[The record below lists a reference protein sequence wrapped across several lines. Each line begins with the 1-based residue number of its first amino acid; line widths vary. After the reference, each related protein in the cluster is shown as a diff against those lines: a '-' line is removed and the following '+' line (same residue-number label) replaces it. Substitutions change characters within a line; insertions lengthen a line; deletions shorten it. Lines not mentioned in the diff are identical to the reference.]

1 MTHRFRFTCTRLLPA
16 CALAALLVG
25 PPGFAPSANAA
36 DVTYPGSN
44 LDKGPLWNIDNSL
57 FPAGSLS
64 DNVVTINSGNVGG
77 DVYGNDVDAAFSPVS
92 NNTVILS
99 GGSVGGDILGGA
111 NNGAVTDN
119 NVSISGFGSVLG
131 SVYGGYGAA
140 EGTVNGNDVSISDS
154 GSVTGNVL
162 GGYSRSV
169 NSHVIGNTVTIS
181 GGTVRDIY
189 GGQSGKGNALNN
201 RVTLD
206 GAASQTNVIYGGR
219 VEQGTARE
227 NAVVMKNGS
236 VTLGIFGGIATADGG
251 QAQDNHVTM
260 SGGSV
265 GEHLIGGY
273 VQNGSGAA
281 TGNSVIFNGGSV
293 TENVYGGRS
302 VNGPA
307 QNNSV
312 TMTNGSANWLLG
324 GYSNSGDASGNR
336 VEVSGGTLS
345 GGVNGGE
352 TTSGNA
358 TGNSVDFSNVT
369 ATYVQGGY
377 SGSGSAT
384 GNSLALHS
392 GTVQNNAFGG
402 YVDSGSGEA
411 SDNSVT
417 FNGGSVTNNIYGG
430 MSAAG
435 LAQNNSVTMTNGSAK
450 WLLGGYSANG
460 NVIGNSVTFNGGS
473 VTNNIYGGMSAA
485 GLAQNNSVTMT
496 NGSAKWLLGGYSANG
511 NVIGNSVNVS
521 GGTLTG
527 VSGGESNSGS
537 ATGNIVSI
545 SSGTVQSNV
554 NGGFVAS
561 GSGKAT
567 GNIVNISGN
576 ADLSTATVA
585 GGISSSDAFTGNTLN
600 KNSDAAVHIARNF
613 ASVNFGYSGN
623 ANIGELDSTPT
634 GSALSGV
641 TVNTNANNV
650 SFDGVI
656 SGSGPI
662 TKTGAGT
669 LILSG
674 TNTYSGGTTIS
685 AGTLSIGSDTNIGSG
700 TNTIGNKGTLLLSGN
715 GTYTNDWT
723 LSGAGSAIATDNNN
737 TLSGVLSGNG
747 GLTKTG
753 AGTLTL
759 TGNNTYAGGTA
770 INDGTLKGNIASG
783 TDLSIAASAIYDGD
797 NKARSVGGLNGGGKI
812 LNTDGL
818 TVQSGDFAG
827 IIDNSNTSLLKNGA
841 GTLTLTGNNA
851 YTGSTTISEGT
862 LKGNI
867 ASGTDLS
874 IAASAIYD
882 GDNKARSVG
891 GLNGGG
897 KILNTSGLTV
907 QSGTFGGV
915 IDNSNTSLIKTG
927 AGTLTLTGNNAYTG
941 GTTISEGTLKGNIA
955 SGTDLSIAASATYDG
970 DNKARSVGDLNGGGN
985 IFNTDG
991 LTVQSGTFDGV
1002 IDNSNTSLTKTG
1014 AGTLTLT
1021 GNNAYTG
1028 STTIS
1033 EGTLKGN
1040 IASGTDLSIAASATY
1055 DGANKARSVGGLNGG
1070 GKILNTDG
1078 LTVQSGTFGGVIGNS
1093 NTSLI
1098 KTGAGTLTLTGTN
1111 AYTGSTT
1118 ISEGTL
1124 KGNIASGTD
1133 LSIADSATYDGDNKA
1148 RSVGGL
1154 NGAGNILNT
1163 DGLTVQSGDFAGS
1176 IDNSNSGLTKTG
1188 AGTLTLSGTNTYT
1201 GMTTV
1206 RSGTLA
1212 LGSDLTSN
1220 QLTLYGGTVF
1230 DRGSHNHSLDNGIL
1244 SVNGANGQSAMYK
1257 GDLSARNATLNFIS
1271 PVHPTQPL
1279 LRVTGDADVSGSAC
1293 NVGLAGGTSL
1303 ASGSTL
1309 TLLEVDPD
1317 KTLTANNLQRGNGI
1331 VQIGSTVAHDI
1342 TADVN
1347 LDPTTRRLNAVTAQ
1361 VSPGRATDQSK
1372 ALSEGF
1378 LGGLALNLQGADLV
1392 AGRGMD
1398 SAVRASSGTD
1408 DAERHGFAGFGAL
1421 SGGSLRYNTG
1431 SHLDMN
1437 SLSLLTGLAWGIDLA
1452 PGRLTLGAFF
1462 EYGNGSYDTHNS
1474 FTNAASVDGDGNAYY
1489 LGGGILARM
1498 DFVNIGPGRF
1508 YAEASGRAGKTH
1520 NEYDSSDLRDAAGRK
1535 ADYDSS
1541 SPYYGLH
1548 FGTGYVW
1555 NINDAATLD
1564 LYGKYFWTRQQGDSV
1579 GLSTGEHLSFDDI
1592 NSSRL
1597 RFGGRFAYILNEHV
1611 APYIGA
1617 AWEHEFDGKARAKT
1631 NGFDIDAPNLRGNT
1645 GIGELGLSL
1654 TPSADLPLT
1663 IDLGVQ
1669 GYTGKHEGVTGSL
1682 MVKWEF

>member
-44 LDKGPLWNIDNSL
+44 LDKGPLWNIGNSL

-140 EGTVNGNDVSISDS
+140 EGTVNGNDVSIFDS

-169 NSHVIGNTVTIS
+169 NSHVIENTVTIS

-201 RVTLD
+201 SVTLD
-206 GAASQTNVIYGGR
+206 GAVSQANVIYGGR

-324 GYSNSGDASGNR
+324 GYSDSGDVSGNS
-336 VEVSGGTLS
+336 VNVSGGTLS

-460 NVIGNSVTFNGGS
+460 NVIGNSV
-473 VTNNIYGGMSAA
+473 NI
-485 GLAQNNSVTMT
+485 
-496 NGSAKWLLGGYSANG
+496 
-511 NVIGNSVNVS
+511 S

-656 SGSGPI
+656 SGSGSI

-753 AGTLTL
+753 TGTLTL
-759 TGNNTYAGGTA
+759 TGNNAYTGSTT
-770 INDGTLKGNIASG
+770 ISDGTLKGNIASG
-783 TDLSIAASAIYDGD
+783 TDLSIADSAIYDGD
-797 NKARSVGGLNGGGKI
+797 NKARSVGGLNGAGKI
-812 LNTDGL
+812 LNTNGL

-874 IAASAIYD
+874 IVDNATYD

-897 KILNTSGLTV
+897 N
-907 QSGTFGGV
+907 
-915 IDNSNTSLIKTG
+915 
-927 AGTLTLTGNNAYTG
+927 
-941 GTTISEGTLKGNIA
+941 
-955 SGTDLSIAASATYDG
+955 
-970 DNKARSVGDLNGGGN
+970 
-985 IFNTDG
+985 
-991 LTVQSGTFDGV
+991 
-1002 IDNSNTSLTKTG
+1002 
-1014 AGTLTLT
+1014 
-1021 GNNAYTG
+1021 
-1028 STTIS
+1028 
-1033 EGTLKGN
+1033 
-1040 IASGTDLSIAASATY
+1040 
-1055 DGANKARSVGGLNGG
+1055 
-1070 GKILNTDG
+1070 ILNTDG

-1669 GYTGKHEGVTGSL
+1669 GSTGKHEGVTGSL

>member
-44 LDKGPLWNIDNSL
+44 LDKGPLWNIGNSL

-64 DNVVTINSGNVGG
+64 DNKVTINSGNVSG

-111 NNGAVTDN
+111 NNGAVTGN
-119 NVSISGFGSVLG
+119 KVSISGFGSVLG

-140 EGTVNGNDVSISDS
+140 EGTVNGNDVSIFDS

-201 RVTLD
+201 SVTLD
-206 GAASQTNVIYGGR
+206 GAASQANVIYGGR

-260 SGGSV
+260 SGGAV

-273 VQNGSGAA
+273 VQNGNGAA

-324 GYSNSGDASGNR
+324 GYSDSGDVSGNS
-336 VEVSGGTLS
+336 VNVSGGTLS

-435 LAQNNSVTMTNGSAK
+435 LVQSNNVTMTNGSAK

-460 NVIGNSVTFNGGS
+460 NVIGNS
-473 VTNNIYGGMSAA
+473 I
-485 GLAQNNSVTMT
+485 
-496 NGSAKWLLGGYSANG
+496 
-511 NVIGNSVNVS
+511 NVS

-545 SSGTVQSNV
+545 SGGTVQSNV

-656 SGSGPI
+656 SGSGSI
-662 TKTGAGT
+662 TKAGAGT

-874 IAASAIYD
+874 IAAS
-882 GDNKARSVG
+882 
-891 GLNGGG
+891 
-897 KILNTSGLTV
+897 T
-907 QSGTFGGV
+907 
-915 IDNSNTSLIKTG
+915 
-927 AGTLTLTGNNAYTG
+927 
-941 GTTISEGTLKGNIA
+941 
-955 SGTDLSIAASATYDG
+955 TYDG
-970 DNKARSVGDLNGGGN
+970 DNKARSVGDLNGG
-985 IFNTDG
+985 
-991 LTVQSGTFDGV
+991 
-1002 IDNSNTSLTKTG
+1002 
-1014 AGTLTLT
+1014 
-1021 GNNAYTG
+1021 
-1028 STTIS
+1028 
-1033 EGTLKGN
+1033 
-1040 IASGTDLSIAASATY
+1040 
-1055 DGANKARSVGGLNGG
+1055 
-1070 GKILNTDG
+1070 
-1078 LTVQSGTFGGVIGNS
+1078 
-1093 NTSLI
+1093 
-1098 KTGAGTLTLTGTN
+1098 
-1111 AYTGSTT
+1111 
-1118 ISEGTL
+1118 
-1124 KGNIASGTD
+1124 
-1133 LSIADSATYDGDNKA
+1133 
-1148 RSVGGL
+1148 
-1154 NGAGNILNT
+1154 GNILNT

-1617 AWEHEFDGKARAKT
+1617 AWEHEFDGKARART

-1654 TPSADLPLT
+1654 TPSTDLPLT
-1663 IDLGVQ
+1663 VDLGVQ

>member
-140 EGTVNGNDVSISDS
+140 EGTVNGNDVSIFDS

-201 RVTLD
+201 SVTLD
-206 GAASQTNVIYGGR
+206 GAVSQANVIYGGR

-312 TMTNGSANWLLG
+312 TMTNGSA
-324 GYSNSGDASGNR
+324 
-336 VEVSGGTLS
+336 
-345 GGVNGGE
+345 
-352 TTSGNA
+352 
-358 TGNSVDFSNVT
+358 
-369 ATYVQGGY
+369 
-377 SGSGSAT
+377 
-384 GNSLALHS
+384 
-392 GTVQNNAFGG
+392 
-402 YVDSGSGEA
+402 
-411 SDNSVT
+411 
-417 FNGGSVTNNIYGG
+417 
-430 MSAAG
+430 
-435 LAQNNSVTMTNGSAK
+435 K

-460 NVIGNSVTFNGGS
+460 NVIGNS
-473 VTNNIYGGMSAA
+473 I
-485 GLAQNNSVTMT
+485 
-496 NGSAKWLLGGYSANG
+496 
-511 NVIGNSVNVS
+511 NVS

-545 SSGTVQSNV
+545 SGGTVQSNV

-656 SGSGPI
+656 SGSGSI
-662 TKTGAGT
+662 TKAGAGT

-747 GLTKTG
+747 GLTKKG
-753 AGTLTL
+753 GGILTL
-759 TGNNTYAGGTA
+759 TGNNAYTGSTT
-770 INDGTLKGNIASG
+770 ISEGTLKGNIASG

-827 IIDNSNTSLLKNGA
+827 IIDNSNTSL
-841 GTLTLTGNNA
+841 
-851 YTGSTTISEGT
+851 
-862 LKGNI
+862 
-867 ASGTDLS
+867 
-874 IAASAIYD
+874 
-882 GDNKARSVG
+882 
-891 GLNGGG
+891 
-897 KILNTSGLTV
+897 
-907 QSGTFGGV
+907 
-915 IDNSNTSLIKTG
+915 
-927 AGTLTLTGNNAYTG
+927 
-941 GTTISEGTLKGNIA
+941 
-955 SGTDLSIAASATYDG
+955 
-970 DNKARSVGDLNGGGN
+970 
-985 IFNTDG
+985 
-991 LTVQSGTFDGV
+991 
-1002 IDNSNTSLTKTG
+1002 
-1014 AGTLTLT
+1014 
-1021 GNNAYTG
+1021 
-1028 STTIS
+1028 
-1033 EGTLKGN
+1033 
-1040 IASGTDLSIAASATY
+1040 
-1055 DGANKARSVGGLNGG
+1055 
-1070 GKILNTDG
+1070 
-1078 LTVQSGTFGGVIGNS
+1078 
-1093 NTSLI
+1093 
-1098 KTGAGTLTLTGTN
+1098 
-1111 AYTGSTT
+1111 
-1118 ISEGTL
+1118 
-1124 KGNIASGTD
+1124 
-1133 LSIADSATYDGDNKA
+1133 
-1148 RSVGGL
+1148 
-1154 NGAGNILNT
+1154 
-1163 DGLTVQSGDFAGS
+1163 
-1176 IDNSNSGLTKTG
+1176 TKTG

-1230 DRGSHNHSLDNGIL
+1230 DRGSHNHNLDNGIL
-1244 SVNGANGQSAMYK
+1244 SVNGANSQNAMYK

-1279 LRVTGDADVSGSAC
+1279 LRVTGDADVSGSTY
-1293 NVGLAGGTSL
+1293 NVGLSGGTSL
-1303 ASGSTL
+1303 AAGSTL
-1309 TLLEVDPD
+1309 TLLEVGAG
-1317 KTLTANNLQRGNGI
+1317 KMLTANNLRKGGGI

-1342 TADVN
+1342 TTDVA
-1347 LDPTTRRLNAVTAQ
+1347 LDPTTGRLNAVTAQ

-1372 ALSEGF
+1372 ALPKGF

-1617 AWEHEFDGKARAKT
+1617 AWEHEFDGKARART

-1663 IDLGVQ
+1663 VDLGVQ

>member
-140 EGTVNGNDVSISDS
+140 EGTVNGNDVSIFDS

-201 RVTLD
+201 SVTLD
-206 GAASQTNVIYGGR
+206 GAASQANVIYGGR

-260 SGGSV
+260 SGGAV

-312 TMTNGSANWLLG
+312 TMTNGSAKWLLG

-384 GNSLALHS
+384 GNSLAIRS

-411 SDNSVT
+411 S
-417 FNGGSVTNNIYGG
+417 
-430 MSAAG
+430 
-435 LAQNNSVTMTNGSAK
+435 
-450 WLLGGYSANG
+450 
-460 NVIGNSVTFNGGS
+460 GNSGTFNGGS

-545 SSGTVQSNV
+545 SGGTVQSNV

-576 ADLSTATVA
+576 ADLSGAVVA
-585 GGISSSDAFTGNTLN
+585 GGSSPDGDAFTDNTLN

-613 ASVNFGYSGN
+613 ASVNFGYSGT

-656 SGSGPI
+656 SGSGSI

-723 LSGAGSAIATDNNN
+723 LSGAGSTIATDNNN

-747 GLTKTG
+747 
-753 AGTLTL
+753 
-759 TGNNTYAGGTA
+759 
-770 INDGTLKGNIASG
+770 
-783 TDLSIAASAIYDGD
+783 
-797 NKARSVGGLNGGGKI
+797 
-812 LNTDGL
+812 
-818 TVQSGDFAG
+818 
-827 IIDNSNTSLLKNGA
+827 
-841 GTLTLTGNNA
+841 
-851 YTGSTTISEGT
+851 
-862 LKGNI
+862 
-867 ASGTDLS
+867 
-874 IAASAIYD
+874 
-882 GDNKARSVG
+882 
-891 GLNGGG
+891 
-897 KILNTSGLTV
+897 
-907 QSGTFGGV
+907 
-915 IDNSNTSLIKTG
+915 
-927 AGTLTLTGNNAYTG
+927 
-941 GTTISEGTLKGNIA
+941 
-955 SGTDLSIAASATYDG
+955 
-970 DNKARSVGDLNGGGN
+970 
-985 IFNTDG
+985 
-991 LTVQSGTFDGV
+991 
-1002 IDNSNTSLTKTG
+1002 
-1014 AGTLTLT
+1014 
-1021 GNNAYTG
+1021 
-1028 STTIS
+1028 
-1033 EGTLKGN
+1033 
-1040 IASGTDLSIAASATY
+1040 
-1055 DGANKARSVGGLNGG
+1055 
-1070 GKILNTDG
+1070 
-1078 LTVQSGTFGGVIGNS
+1078 
-1093 NTSLI
+1093 
-1098 KTGAGTLTLTGTN
+1098 
-1111 AYTGSTT
+1111 
-1118 ISEGTL
+1118 
-1124 KGNIASGTD
+1124 
-1133 LSIADSATYDGDNKA
+1133 
-1148 RSVGGL
+1148 
-1154 NGAGNILNT
+1154 
-1163 DGLTVQSGDFAGS
+1163 
-1176 IDNSNSGLTKTG
+1176 GLTKTG

-1230 DRGSHNHSLDNGIL
+1230 NRGSHNHSLDNGIL

-1617 AWEHEFDGKARAKT
+1617 AWEHEFDGKARART

-1654 TPSADLPLT
+1654 TPSTDLPLT
-1663 IDLGVQ
+1663 VDLGVQ

>member
-25 PPGFAPSANAA
+25 PPGFAPSTNAA

-44 LDKGPLWNIDNSL
+44 LDKGPLWNIGNSL

-64 DNVVTINSGNVGG
+64 DNKVTINSGNVSG

-111 NNGAVTDN
+111 NNGAVTGN
-119 NVSISGFGSVLG
+119 KVSISGFGSVLG

-169 NSHVIGNTVTIS
+169 NSHLIGNTVTIS

-206 GAASQTNVIYGGR
+206 GAASQANVIYGGR

-324 GYSNSGDASGNR
+324 GYSDSGDVSGNS
-336 VEVSGGTLS
+336 VNVSGGTLS

-358 TGNSVDFSNVT
+358 TGNSADFSNVT

-417 FNGGSVTNNIYGG
+417 FNGGSVANNIYGG

-460 NVIGNSVTFNGGS
+460 NVSGNSIN
-473 VTNNIYGGMSAA
+473 
-485 GLAQNNSVTMT
+485 
-496 NGSAKWLLGGYSANG
+496 
-511 NVIGNSVNVS
+511 
-521 GGTLTG
+521 

-545 SSGTVQSNV
+545 SGGTVQSNV

-656 SGSGPI
+656 SGSGSI
-662 TKTGAGT
+662 TKAGAGT

-747 GLTKTG
+747 GLTKKG
-753 AGTLTL
+753 GGILTL
-759 TGNNTYAGGTA
+759 TGNNAYTGSTT
-770 INDGTLKGNIASG
+770 ISEGTLKGNIASG

-827 IIDNSNTSLLKNGA
+827 IIDNSNTSL
-841 GTLTLTGNNA
+841 
-851 YTGSTTISEGT
+851 
-862 LKGNI
+862 
-867 ASGTDLS
+867 
-874 IAASAIYD
+874 
-882 GDNKARSVG
+882 
-891 GLNGGG
+891 
-897 KILNTSGLTV
+897 
-907 QSGTFGGV
+907 
-915 IDNSNTSLIKTG
+915 
-927 AGTLTLTGNNAYTG
+927 
-941 GTTISEGTLKGNIA
+941 
-955 SGTDLSIAASATYDG
+955 
-970 DNKARSVGDLNGGGN
+970 
-985 IFNTDG
+985 
-991 LTVQSGTFDGV
+991 
-1002 IDNSNTSLTKTG
+1002 
-1014 AGTLTLT
+1014 
-1021 GNNAYTG
+1021 
-1028 STTIS
+1028 
-1033 EGTLKGN
+1033 
-1040 IASGTDLSIAASATY
+1040 
-1055 DGANKARSVGGLNGG
+1055 
-1070 GKILNTDG
+1070 
-1078 LTVQSGTFGGVIGNS
+1078 
-1093 NTSLI
+1093 
-1098 KTGAGTLTLTGTN
+1098 
-1111 AYTGSTT
+1111 
-1118 ISEGTL
+1118 
-1124 KGNIASGTD
+1124 
-1133 LSIADSATYDGDNKA
+1133 
-1148 RSVGGL
+1148 
-1154 NGAGNILNT
+1154 
-1163 DGLTVQSGDFAGS
+1163 
-1176 IDNSNSGLTKTG
+1176 TKTG

-1206 RSGTLA
+1206 RSGTLT

-1230 DRGSHNHSLDNGIL
+1230 DRGSHNHSMDNGIL
-1244 SVNGANGQSAMYK
+1244 SVNGVNGQSAMYK

-1279 LRVTGDADVSGSAC
+1279 LRVTGDADVSGSTY
-1293 NVGLAGGTSL
+1293 NVGLSGGTSL
-1303 ASGSTL
+1303 AAGSTL
-1309 TLLEVDPD
+1309 TLLEVGAG
-1317 KTLTANNLQRGNGI
+1317 KMLTANNLRKGGGI

-1408 DAERHGFAGFGAL
+1408 DAERHGFAGFGVL

-1617 AWEHEFDGKARAKT
+1617 AWEHEFDGKARART

>member
-140 EGTVNGNDVSISDS
+140 EGTVNGNDVSIFDS

-324 GYSNSGDASGNR
+324 GYSDSGDVSGNS
-336 VEVSGGTLS
+336 VNVSGGTLS

-369 ATYVQGGY
+369 ATYIQGGY

-460 NVIGNSVTFNGGS
+460 NVIGNSV
-473 VTNNIYGGMSAA
+473 NI
-485 GLAQNNSVTMT
+485 
-496 NGSAKWLLGGYSANG
+496 
-511 NVIGNSVNVS
+511 S

-545 SSGTVQSNV
+545 SGGTVQSNV

-656 SGSGPI
+656 SGSGSI

-685 AGTLSIGSDTNIGSG
+685 AGTL
-700 TNTIGNKGTLLLSGN
+700 
-715 GTYTNDWT
+715 
-723 LSGAGSAIATDNNN
+723 
-737 TLSGVLSGNG
+737 
-747 GLTKTG
+747 
-753 AGTLTL
+753 
-759 TGNNTYAGGTA
+759 
-770 INDGTLKGNIASG
+770 KGNIASG
-783 TDLSIAASAIYDGD
+783 TDLSIADSAIYDGD
-797 NKARSVGGLNGGGKI
+797 NKARSVGGLNGAGKI
-812 LNTDGL
+812 LNTNGL

-862 LKGNI
+862 LKGSI

-874 IAASAIYD
+874 IADSAIYD

-891 GLNGGG
+891 GLNGAG
-897 KILNTSGLTV
+897 KILNTNGLTV
-907 QSGTFGGV
+907 QSGDFAGI
-915 IDNSNTSLIKTG
+915 IDNSNTSLTKTG
-927 AGTLTLTGNNAYTG
+927 AGTLTLTRNNAYTG

-955 SGTDLSIAASATYDG
+955 SGTDLSIA
-970 DNKARSVGDLNGGGN
+970 
-985 IFNTDG
+985 
-991 LTVQSGTFDGV
+991 
-1002 IDNSNTSLTKTG
+1002 
-1014 AGTLTLT
+1014 
-1021 GNNAYTG
+1021 
-1028 STTIS
+1028 
-1033 EGTLKGN
+1033 
-1040 IASGTDLSIAASATY
+1040 
-1055 DGANKARSVGGLNGG
+1055 
-1070 GKILNTDG
+1070 
-1078 LTVQSGTFGGVIGNS
+1078 
-1093 NTSLI
+1093 
-1098 KTGAGTLTLTGTN
+1098 
-1111 AYTGSTT
+1111 
-1118 ISEGTL
+1118 
-1124 KGNIASGTD
+1124 
-1133 LSIADSATYDGDNKA
+1133 DSAIYDGDNKA

-1154 NGAGNILNT
+1154 NGAGKILNT
-1163 DGLTVQSGDFAGS
+1163 NGLTVQSGDFAGI
-1176 IDNSNSGLTKTG
+1176 IDNSNTSLLKTG

-1244 SVNGANGQSAMYK
+1244 SVNGANGQSSMYK

-1437 SLSLLTGLAWGIDLA
+1437 SLSLLTGLSWGIDLA

-1617 AWEHEFDGKARAKT
+1617 AWEHEFDGKARATT
-1631 NGFDIDAPNLRGNT
+1631 NGFDIDAPNLHGNT
-1645 GIGELGLSL
+1645 GIGELGISL

-1663 IDLGVQ
+1663 VDLGVQ
-1669 GYTGKHEGVTGSL
+1669 GYTGKREGVTGSL

>member
-140 EGTVNGNDVSISDS
+140 EGTVNGNDVSIFDS

-201 RVTLD
+201 SVTLD
-206 GAASQTNVIYGGR
+206 GAASQANVIYGGR

-260 SGGSV
+260 SGGAV

-312 TMTNGSANWLLG
+312 TMTNGSAKWLLG

-460 NVIGNSVTFNGGS
+460 NVIGNSV
-473 VTNNIYGGMSAA
+473 NI
-485 GLAQNNSVTMT
+485 
-496 NGSAKWLLGGYSANG
+496 
-511 NVIGNSVNVS
+511 S

-545 SSGTVQSNV
+545 SGGTVQSNV

-656 SGSGPI
+656 SGSGSI

-685 AGTLSIGSDTNIGSG
+685 
-700 TNTIGNKGTLLLSGN
+700 
-715 GTYTNDWT
+715 
-723 LSGAGSAIATDNNN
+723 
-737 TLSGVLSGNG
+737 
-747 GLTKTG
+747 
-753 AGTLTL
+753 
-759 TGNNTYAGGTA
+759 
-770 INDGTLKGNIASG
+770 DGTLKGNIASG
-783 TDLSIAASAIYDGD
+783 TDLSIADSAIYDGD
-797 NKARSVGGLNGGGKI
+797 NKARSVGGLNGAGKI
-812 LNTDGL
+812 LNTNGL

-827 IIDNSNTSLLKNGA
+827 IIDNSNTSLL
-841 GTLTLTGNNA
+841 
-851 YTGSTTISEGT
+851 
-862 LKGNI
+862 
-867 ASGTDLS
+867 
-874 IAASAIYD
+874 
-882 GDNKARSVG
+882 
-891 GLNGGG
+891 
-897 KILNTSGLTV
+897 
-907 QSGTFGGV
+907 
-915 IDNSNTSLIKTG
+915 
-927 AGTLTLTGNNAYTG
+927 
-941 GTTISEGTLKGNIA
+941 
-955 SGTDLSIAASATYDG
+955 
-970 DNKARSVGDLNGGGN
+970 
-985 IFNTDG
+985 
-991 LTVQSGTFDGV
+991 
-1002 IDNSNTSLTKTG
+1002 
-1014 AGTLTLT
+1014 
-1021 GNNAYTG
+1021 
-1028 STTIS
+1028 
-1033 EGTLKGN
+1033 
-1040 IASGTDLSIAASATY
+1040 
-1055 DGANKARSVGGLNGG
+1055 
-1070 GKILNTDG
+1070 
-1078 LTVQSGTFGGVIGNS
+1078 
-1093 NTSLI
+1093 
-1098 KTGAGTLTLTGTN
+1098 
-1111 AYTGSTT
+1111 
-1118 ISEGTL
+1118 
-1124 KGNIASGTD
+1124 
-1133 LSIADSATYDGDNKA
+1133 
-1148 RSVGGL
+1148 
-1154 NGAGNILNT
+1154 
-1163 DGLTVQSGDFAGS
+1163 
-1176 IDNSNSGLTKTG
+1176 KTG

-1244 SVNGANGQSAMYK
+1244 SVNGANGQSSMYK

-1437 SLSLLTGLAWGIDLA
+1437 SLSLLTGLSWGIDLA

-1617 AWEHEFDGKARAKT
+1617 AWEHEFDGKARATT
-1631 NGFDIDAPNLRGNT
+1631 NGFDIDAPNLHGNT
-1645 GIGELGLSL
+1645 GIGELGISL

-1663 IDLGVQ
+1663 VDLGVQ
-1669 GYTGKHEGVTGSL
+1669 GYTGKREGVTGSL

>member
-1 MTHRFRFTCTRLLPA
+1 M
-16 CALAALLVG
+16 
-25 PPGFAPSANAA
+25 
-36 DVTYPGSN
+36 
-44 LDKGPLWNIDNSL
+44 
-57 FPAGSLS
+57 
-64 DNVVTINSGNVGG
+64 
-77 DVYGNDVDAAFSPVS
+77 
-92 NNTVILS
+92 
-99 GGSVGGDILGGA
+99 
-111 NNGAVTDN
+111 
-119 NVSISGFGSVLG
+119 
-131 SVYGGYGAA
+131 
-140 EGTVNGNDVSISDS
+140 
-154 GSVTGNVL
+154 
-162 GGYSRSV
+162 
-169 NSHVIGNTVTIS
+169 
-181 GGTVRDIY
+181 
-189 GGQSGKGNALNN
+189 
-201 RVTLD
+201 TLD
-206 GAASQTNVIYGGR
+206 GAVSQANVIYGGR

-324 GYSNSGDASGNR
+324 GYSDSGDVSGNS
-336 VEVSGGTLS
+336 VNVSGGTLS

-384 GNSLALHS
+384 GNSLAIRS

-411 SDNSVT
+411 S
-417 FNGGSVTNNIYGG
+417 
-430 MSAAG
+430 
-435 LAQNNSVTMTNGSAK
+435 
-450 WLLGGYSANG
+450 
-460 NVIGNSVTFNGGS
+460 GNSVTFNGGS

-545 SSGTVQSNV
+545 SGGTVQSNV

-576 ADLSTATVA
+576 ADLSGAVVA
-585 GGISSSDAFTGNTLN
+585 GGSSPDGDAFTDNTLN
-600 KNSDAAVHIARNF
+600 KNSDAAVHLARNF
-613 ASVNFGYSGN
+613 ASVNFGYSGT

-656 SGSGPI
+656 SGSGSI

-759 TGNNTYAGGTA
+759 
-770 INDGTLKGNIASG
+770 
-783 TDLSIAASAIYDGD
+783 
-797 NKARSVGGLNGGGKI
+797 
-812 LNTDGL
+812 
-818 TVQSGDFAG
+818 
-827 IIDNSNTSLLKNGA
+827 
-841 GTLTLTGNNA
+841 
-851 YTGSTTISEGT
+851 
-862 LKGNI
+862 
-867 ASGTDLS
+867 
-874 IAASAIYD
+874 
-882 GDNKARSVG
+882 
-891 GLNGGG
+891 
-897 KILNTSGLTV
+897 
-907 QSGTFGGV
+907 
-915 IDNSNTSLIKTG
+915 
-927 AGTLTLTGNNAYTG
+927 
-941 GTTISEGTLKGNIA
+941 
-955 SGTDLSIAASATYDG
+955 
-970 DNKARSVGDLNGGGN
+970 
-985 IFNTDG
+985 
-991 LTVQSGTFDGV
+991 
-1002 IDNSNTSLTKTG
+1002 
-1014 AGTLTLT
+1014 
-1021 GNNAYTG
+1021 
-1028 STTIS
+1028 
-1033 EGTLKGN
+1033 
-1040 IASGTDLSIAASATY
+1040 
-1055 DGANKARSVGGLNGG
+1055 
-1070 GKILNTDG
+1070 
-1078 LTVQSGTFGGVIGNS
+1078 
-1093 NTSLI
+1093 
-1098 KTGAGTLTLTGTN
+1098 
-1111 AYTGSTT
+1111 
-1118 ISEGTL
+1118 
-1124 KGNIASGTD
+1124 
-1133 LSIADSATYDGDNKA
+1133 
-1148 RSVGGL
+1148 
-1154 NGAGNILNT
+1154 
-1163 DGLTVQSGDFAGS
+1163 
-1176 IDNSNSGLTKTG
+1176 
-1188 AGTLTLSGTNTYT
+1188 SGTNTYT
-1201 GMTTV
+1201 GMTMV
-1206 RSGTLA
+1206 RSGALA

-1617 AWEHEFDGKARAKT
+1617 AWEHEFDGKARART

-1663 IDLGVQ
+1663 VDLGVQ
-1669 GYTGKHEGVTGSL
+1669 GYTGKREGVTGSL

>member
-1 MTHRFRFTCTRLLPA
+1 M
-16 CALAALLVG
+16 
-25 PPGFAPSANAA
+25 
-36 DVTYPGSN
+36 
-44 LDKGPLWNIDNSL
+44 
-57 FPAGSLS
+57 
-64 DNVVTINSGNVGG
+64 
-77 DVYGNDVDAAFSPVS
+77 
-92 NNTVILS
+92 
-99 GGSVGGDILGGA
+99 
-111 NNGAVTDN
+111 
-119 NVSISGFGSVLG
+119 
-131 SVYGGYGAA
+131 
-140 EGTVNGNDVSISDS
+140 
-154 GSVTGNVL
+154 
-162 GGYSRSV
+162 
-169 NSHVIGNTVTIS
+169 
-181 GGTVRDIY
+181 
-189 GGQSGKGNALNN
+189 
-201 RVTLD
+201 
-206 GAASQTNVIYGGR
+206 
-219 VEQGTARE
+219 
-227 NAVVMKNGS
+227 
-236 VTLGIFGGIATADGG
+236 
-251 QAQDNHVTM
+251 
-260 SGGSV
+260 
-265 GEHLIGGY
+265 
-273 VQNGSGAA
+273 
-281 TGNSVIFNGGSV
+281 
-293 TENVYGGRS
+293 
-302 VNGPA
+302 
-307 QNNSV
+307 
-312 TMTNGSANWLLG
+312 
-324 GYSNSGDASGNR
+324 
-336 VEVSGGTLS
+336 
-345 GGVNGGE
+345 
-352 TTSGNA
+352 
-358 TGNSVDFSNVT
+358 
-369 ATYVQGGY
+369 
-377 SGSGSAT
+377 
-384 GNSLALHS
+384 
-392 GTVQNNAFGG
+392 
-402 YVDSGSGEA
+402 DSGSGEA
-411 SDNSVT
+411 S
-417 FNGGSVTNNIYGG
+417 
-430 MSAAG
+430 
-435 LAQNNSVTMTNGSAK
+435 
-450 WLLGGYSANG
+450 
-460 NVIGNSVTFNGGS
+460 GNSVTFNGGS

-545 SSGTVQSNV
+545 SGGTVQSNV

-576 ADLSTATVA
+576 ADLSGAVVA
-585 GGISSSDAFTGNTLN
+585 GGSSPDGDAFTDNTLN

-613 ASVNFGYSGN
+613 ASVNFGYSGT

-656 SGSGPI
+656 SGSGSI

-723 LSGAGSAIATDNNN
+723 LSGAGSTIATDNNN

-747 GLTKTG
+747 
-753 AGTLTL
+753 
-759 TGNNTYAGGTA
+759 
-770 INDGTLKGNIASG
+770 
-783 TDLSIAASAIYDGD
+783 
-797 NKARSVGGLNGGGKI
+797 
-812 LNTDGL
+812 
-818 TVQSGDFAG
+818 
-827 IIDNSNTSLLKNGA
+827 
-841 GTLTLTGNNA
+841 
-851 YTGSTTISEGT
+851 
-862 LKGNI
+862 
-867 ASGTDLS
+867 
-874 IAASAIYD
+874 
-882 GDNKARSVG
+882 
-891 GLNGGG
+891 
-897 KILNTSGLTV
+897 
-907 QSGTFGGV
+907 
-915 IDNSNTSLIKTG
+915 
-927 AGTLTLTGNNAYTG
+927 
-941 GTTISEGTLKGNIA
+941 
-955 SGTDLSIAASATYDG
+955 
-970 DNKARSVGDLNGGGN
+970 
-985 IFNTDG
+985 
-991 LTVQSGTFDGV
+991 
-1002 IDNSNTSLTKTG
+1002 
-1014 AGTLTLT
+1014 
-1021 GNNAYTG
+1021 
-1028 STTIS
+1028 
-1033 EGTLKGN
+1033 
-1040 IASGTDLSIAASATY
+1040 
-1055 DGANKARSVGGLNGG
+1055 
-1070 GKILNTDG
+1070 
-1078 LTVQSGTFGGVIGNS
+1078 
-1093 NTSLI
+1093 
-1098 KTGAGTLTLTGTN
+1098 
-1111 AYTGSTT
+1111 
-1118 ISEGTL
+1118 
-1124 KGNIASGTD
+1124 
-1133 LSIADSATYDGDNKA
+1133 
-1148 RSVGGL
+1148 
-1154 NGAGNILNT
+1154 
-1163 DGLTVQSGDFAGS
+1163 
-1176 IDNSNSGLTKTG
+1176 GLTKTG

-1230 DRGSHNHSLDNGIL
+1230 NRGSHNHSLDNGIL

-1617 AWEHEFDGKARAKT
+1617 AWEHEFDGKARART

-1654 TPSADLPLT
+1654 TPSTDLPLT
-1663 IDLGVQ
+1663 VDLGVQ

>member
-119 NVSISGFGSVLG
+119 NVAISGFGSVLG

-140 EGTVNGNDVSISDS
+140 EGTVNGNDVSIFDS

-260 SGGSV
+260 SGGAV

-324 GYSNSGDASGNR
+324 GYSDSGDVSGNS
-336 VEVSGGTLS
+336 VNVSGGTLS

-384 GNSLALHS
+384 GNSLAIRS

-411 SDNSVT
+411 SGNSVT
-417 FNGGSVTNNIYGG
+417 FNGGSVANNIYGG

-435 LAQNNSVTMTNGSAK
+435 LVQSNSVIMTNGSAK
-450 WLLGGYSANG
+450 WLLGGYS
-460 NVIGNSVTFNGGS
+460 NSGDVS
-473 VTNNIYGGMSAA
+473 
-485 GLAQNNSVTMT
+485 
-496 NGSAKWLLGGYSANG
+496 
-511 NVIGNSVNVS
+511 GNSVNVS

-545 SSGTVQSNV
+545 SGGTVQSNV

-656 SGSGPI
+656 SGSGSI

-897 KILNTSGLTV
+897 KILNTDGLTV

-915 IDNSNTSLIKTG
+915 IDNSNTSLI
-927 AGTLTLTGNNAYTG
+927 
-941 GTTISEGTLKGNIA
+941 
-955 SGTDLSIAASATYDG
+955 
-970 DNKARSVGDLNGGGN
+970 
-985 IFNTDG
+985 
-991 LTVQSGTFDGV
+991 
-1002 IDNSNTSLTKTG
+1002 
-1014 AGTLTLT
+1014 
-1021 GNNAYTG
+1021 
-1028 STTIS
+1028 
-1033 EGTLKGN
+1033 
-1040 IASGTDLSIAASATY
+1040 
-1055 DGANKARSVGGLNGG
+1055 
-1070 GKILNTDG
+1070 
-1078 LTVQSGTFGGVIGNS
+1078 
-1093 NTSLI
+1093 
-1098 KTGAGTLTLTGTN
+1098 
-1111 AYTGSTT
+1111 
-1118 ISEGTL
+1118 
-1124 KGNIASGTD
+1124 
-1133 LSIADSATYDGDNKA
+1133 
-1148 RSVGGL
+1148 
-1154 NGAGNILNT
+1154 
-1163 DGLTVQSGDFAGS
+1163 
-1176 IDNSNSGLTKTG
+1176 KTG

-1244 SVNGANGQSAMYK
+1244 SVNGANSQSAMYK

-1279 LRVTGDADVSGSAC
+1279 LRVTGDADVSGSAY

-1347 LDPTTRRLNAVTAQ
+1347 LDPTTGRLNAVTAQ

-1372 ALSEGF
+1372 ALPECF

-1498 DFVNIGPGRF
+1498 DFVNTGPGRF

>member
-1 MTHRFRFTCTRLLPA
+1 M
-16 CALAALLVG
+16 
-25 PPGFAPSANAA
+25 
-36 DVTYPGSN
+36 
-44 LDKGPLWNIDNSL
+44 
-57 FPAGSLS
+57 
-64 DNVVTINSGNVGG
+64 
-77 DVYGNDVDAAFSPVS
+77 
-92 NNTVILS
+92 
-99 GGSVGGDILGGA
+99 
-111 NNGAVTDN
+111 
-119 NVSISGFGSVLG
+119 
-131 SVYGGYGAA
+131 
-140 EGTVNGNDVSISDS
+140 
-154 GSVTGNVL
+154 
-162 GGYSRSV
+162 
-169 NSHVIGNTVTIS
+169 
-181 GGTVRDIY
+181 
-189 GGQSGKGNALNN
+189 
-201 RVTLD
+201 
-206 GAASQTNVIYGGR
+206 
-219 VEQGTARE
+219 
-227 NAVVMKNGS
+227 
-236 VTLGIFGGIATADGG
+236 
-251 QAQDNHVTM
+251 
-260 SGGSV
+260 
-265 GEHLIGGY
+265 
-273 VQNGSGAA
+273 
-281 TGNSVIFNGGSV
+281 
-293 TENVYGGRS
+293 
-302 VNGPA
+302 
-307 QNNSV
+307 
-312 TMTNGSANWLLG
+312 
-324 GYSNSGDASGNR
+324 
-336 VEVSGGTLS
+336 
-345 GGVNGGE
+345 
-352 TTSGNA
+352 
-358 TGNSVDFSNVT
+358 
-369 ATYVQGGY
+369 
-377 SGSGSAT
+377 
-384 GNSLALHS
+384 
-392 GTVQNNAFGG
+392 
-402 YVDSGSGEA
+402 DSGSGEA

-460 NVIGNSVTFNGGS
+460 NVIGNS
-473 VTNNIYGGMSAA
+473 I
-485 GLAQNNSVTMT
+485 
-496 NGSAKWLLGGYSANG
+496 
-511 NVIGNSVNVS
+511 NVS

-545 SSGTVQSNV
+545 SGGTVQSNV

-656 SGSGPI
+656 SGSGSI
-662 TKTGAGT
+662 TKAGAGT

-674 TNTYSGGTTIS
+674 TNTYSDGTTIS

-783 TDLSIAASAIYDGD
+783 TDLSIADSAIYDGD
-797 NKARSVGGLNGGGKI
+797 NKARSVGGLNGGG
-812 LNTDGL
+812 N
-818 TVQSGDFAG
+818 
-827 IIDNSNTSLLKNGA
+827 
-841 GTLTLTGNNA
+841 
-851 YTGSTTISEGT
+851 
-862 LKGNI
+862 
-867 ASGTDLS
+867 
-874 IAASAIYD
+874 
-882 GDNKARSVG
+882 
-891 GLNGGG
+891 
-897 KILNTSGLTV
+897 
-907 QSGTFGGV
+907 
-915 IDNSNTSLIKTG
+915 
-927 AGTLTLTGNNAYTG
+927 
-941 GTTISEGTLKGNIA
+941 
-955 SGTDLSIAASATYDG
+955 
-970 DNKARSVGDLNGGGN
+970 
-985 IFNTDG
+985 
-991 LTVQSGTFDGV
+991 
-1002 IDNSNTSLTKTG
+1002 
-1014 AGTLTLT
+1014 
-1021 GNNAYTG
+1021 
-1028 STTIS
+1028 
-1033 EGTLKGN
+1033 
-1040 IASGTDLSIAASATY
+1040 
-1055 DGANKARSVGGLNGG
+1055 
-1070 GKILNTDG
+1070 ILNTDG

-1133 LSIADSATYDGDNKA
+1133 LSIADSAIYDGDNKA

-1154 NGAGNILNT
+1154 NGGGNILNTDGLTVQSGTFGGVIGNSNTSLIKTGAGTLTLTGTNAYTGSTTISEGTLKGNIASGTDLSIAASAIYDGDNKARSVGGLNGGGKILNT

-1176 IDNSNSGLTKTG
+1176 IDNSNTSLTKTG

-1212 LGSDLTSN
+1212 LGSELTSN

-1244 SVNGANGQSAMYK
+1244 SVNGVNGQSAMYK

-1279 LRVTGDADVSGSAC
+1279 LRVTGDTDVSGSAC

-1309 TLLEVDPD
+1309 PLLEVDPD

-1342 TADVN
+1342 NADVN
-1347 LDPTTRRLNAVTAQ
+1347 LDPTTRRLNALTAQ

-1372 ALSEGF
+1372 ALPEGF

-1498 DFVNIGPGRF
+1498 DFVNTGPGRF

-1617 AWEHEFDGKARAKT
+1617 AWEHEFDGKARART

-1663 IDLGVQ
+1663 VDLGVQ

>member
-1 MTHRFRFTCTRLLPA
+1 M
-16 CALAALLVG
+16 
-25 PPGFAPSANAA
+25 
-36 DVTYPGSN
+36 
-44 LDKGPLWNIDNSL
+44 
-57 FPAGSLS
+57 
-64 DNVVTINSGNVGG
+64 
-77 DVYGNDVDAAFSPVS
+77 
-92 NNTVILS
+92 
-99 GGSVGGDILGGA
+99 
-111 NNGAVTDN
+111 TDN

-140 EGTVNGNDVSISDS
+140 EGTVNGNDVSIFDS

-169 NSHVIGNTVTIS
+169 NSHVIENTVTIS

-201 RVTLD
+201 SVTLD
-206 GAASQTNVIYGGR
+206 GAVSQANVIYGGR

-324 GYSNSGDASGNR
+324 GYS
-336 VEVSGGTLS
+336 
-345 GGVNGGE
+345 
-352 TTSGNA
+352 
-358 TGNSVDFSNVT
+358 
-369 ATYVQGGY
+369 
-377 SGSGSAT
+377 
-384 GNSLALHS
+384 
-392 GTVQNNAFGG
+392 
-402 YVDSGSGEA
+402 
-411 SDNSVT
+411 
-417 FNGGSVTNNIYGG
+417 
-430 MSAAG
+430 
-435 LAQNNSVTMTNGSAK
+435 
-450 WLLGGYSANG
+450 
-460 NVIGNSVTFNGGS
+460 
-473 VTNNIYGGMSAA
+473 
-485 GLAQNNSVTMT
+485 
-496 NGSAKWLLGGYSANG
+496 ANG

-545 SSGTVQSNV
+545 SGGTVQSNV

-576 ADLSTATVA
+576 ADLSGAVVA
-585 GGISSSDAFTGNTLN
+585 GGSSPDGDAFTDNTLN
-600 KNSDAAVHIARNF
+600 KNSDAAVHLARNF
-613 ASVNFGYSGN
+613 ASVNFGYSGT

-656 SGSGPI
+656 SGSGSI

-759 TGNNTYAGGTA
+759 
-770 INDGTLKGNIASG
+770 
-783 TDLSIAASAIYDGD
+783 
-797 NKARSVGGLNGGGKI
+797 
-812 LNTDGL
+812 
-818 TVQSGDFAG
+818 
-827 IIDNSNTSLLKNGA
+827 
-841 GTLTLTGNNA
+841 
-851 YTGSTTISEGT
+851 
-862 LKGNI
+862 
-867 ASGTDLS
+867 
-874 IAASAIYD
+874 
-882 GDNKARSVG
+882 
-891 GLNGGG
+891 
-897 KILNTSGLTV
+897 
-907 QSGTFGGV
+907 
-915 IDNSNTSLIKTG
+915 
-927 AGTLTLTGNNAYTG
+927 
-941 GTTISEGTLKGNIA
+941 
-955 SGTDLSIAASATYDG
+955 
-970 DNKARSVGDLNGGGN
+970 
-985 IFNTDG
+985 
-991 LTVQSGTFDGV
+991 
-1002 IDNSNTSLTKTG
+1002 
-1014 AGTLTLT
+1014 
-1021 GNNAYTG
+1021 
-1028 STTIS
+1028 
-1033 EGTLKGN
+1033 
-1040 IASGTDLSIAASATY
+1040 
-1055 DGANKARSVGGLNGG
+1055 
-1070 GKILNTDG
+1070 
-1078 LTVQSGTFGGVIGNS
+1078 
-1093 NTSLI
+1093 
-1098 KTGAGTLTLTGTN
+1098 
-1111 AYTGSTT
+1111 
-1118 ISEGTL
+1118 
-1124 KGNIASGTD
+1124 
-1133 LSIADSATYDGDNKA
+1133 
-1148 RSVGGL
+1148 
-1154 NGAGNILNT
+1154 
-1163 DGLTVQSGDFAGS
+1163 
-1176 IDNSNSGLTKTG
+1176 
-1188 AGTLTLSGTNTYT
+1188 SGTNTYT

-1212 LGSDLTSN
+1212 LGSELTSN

-1309 TLLEVDPD
+1309 TLLDVDPD

-1342 TADVN
+1342 TTDVA
-1347 LDPTTRRLNAVTAQ
+1347 LDPTTGRLSAVTAQ

-1617 AWEHEFDGKARAKT
+1617 AWEHEFDGKARART

-1663 IDLGVQ
+1663 VDLGVQ

>member
-140 EGTVNGNDVSISDS
+140 EGTVNGNDVSIFDS

-201 RVTLD
+201 SVTLD
-206 GAASQTNVIYGGR
+206 GAASQANVIYGGR

-273 VQNGSGAA
+273 VQNGNGAA

-312 TMTNGSANWLLG
+312 TMTNGSAKWLLG

-384 GNSLALHS
+384 GNSLAIRS

-411 SDNSVT
+411 S
-417 FNGGSVTNNIYGG
+417 
-430 MSAAG
+430 
-435 LAQNNSVTMTNGSAK
+435 
-450 WLLGGYSANG
+450 
-460 NVIGNSVTFNGGS
+460 GNSVTFNGGS

-545 SSGTVQSNV
+545 SGGTVQSNV

-576 ADLSTATVA
+576 ADLSGAVVA
-585 GGISSSDAFTGNTLN
+585 GGSSPDGDAFTDNTLN
-600 KNSDAAVHIARNF
+600 KNSDAAVHLARNF
-613 ASVNFGYSGN
+613 ASVNFGYSGT

-656 SGSGPI
+656 SGSGSI

-753 AGTLTL
+753 T
-759 TGNNTYAGGTA
+759 
-770 INDGTLKGNIASG
+770 
-783 TDLSIAASAIYDGD
+783 
-797 NKARSVGGLNGGGKI
+797 
-812 LNTDGL
+812 
-818 TVQSGDFAG
+818 
-827 IIDNSNTSLLKNGA
+827 
-841 GTLTLTGNNA
+841 
-851 YTGSTTISEGT
+851 
-862 LKGNI
+862 
-867 ASGTDLS
+867 
-874 IAASAIYD
+874 
-882 GDNKARSVG
+882 
-891 GLNGGG
+891 
-897 KILNTSGLTV
+897 
-907 QSGTFGGV
+907 
-915 IDNSNTSLIKTG
+915 
-927 AGTLTLTGNNAYTG
+927 
-941 GTTISEGTLKGNIA
+941 
-955 SGTDLSIAASATYDG
+955 
-970 DNKARSVGDLNGGGN
+970 
-985 IFNTDG
+985 
-991 LTVQSGTFDGV
+991 
-1002 IDNSNTSLTKTG
+1002 
-1014 AGTLTLT
+1014 
-1021 GNNAYTG
+1021 
-1028 STTIS
+1028 
-1033 EGTLKGN
+1033 
-1040 IASGTDLSIAASATY
+1040 
-1055 DGANKARSVGGLNGG
+1055 
-1070 GKILNTDG
+1070 
-1078 LTVQSGTFGGVIGNS
+1078 
-1093 NTSLI
+1093 
-1098 KTGAGTLTLTGTN
+1098 
-1111 AYTGSTT
+1111 
-1118 ISEGTL
+1118 
-1124 KGNIASGTD
+1124 
-1133 LSIADSATYDGDNKA
+1133 
-1148 RSVGGL
+1148 
-1154 NGAGNILNT
+1154 
-1163 DGLTVQSGDFAGS
+1163 
-1176 IDNSNSGLTKTG
+1176 
-1188 AGTLTLSGTNTYT
+1188 GTLTLSGTNTYT

-1279 LRVTGDADVSGSAC
+1279 LRVTGDADVSGSAY
-1293 NVGLAGGTSL
+1293 NVGLSGGTSL
-1303 ASGSTL
+1303 AAGSTL
-1309 TLLEVDPD
+1309 TLLEVGAG
-1317 KTLTANNLQRGNGI
+1317 KMLTANNLRKGGGI

-1342 TADVN
+1342 TTDVA
-1347 LDPTTRRLNAVTAQ
+1347 LDPTTGRLNAVTAQ

-1372 ALSEGF
+1372 ALPEGF

-1498 DFVNIGPGRF
+1498 DFVNTGPGRF

>member
-1 MTHRFRFTCTRLLPA
+1 M
-16 CALAALLVG
+16 V
-25 PPGFAPSANAA
+25 
-36 DVTYPGSN
+36 
-44 LDKGPLWNIDNSL
+44 
-57 FPAGSLS
+57 
-64 DNVVTINSGNVGG
+64 
-77 DVYGNDVDAAFSPVS
+77 
-92 NNTVILS
+92 
-99 GGSVGGDILGGA
+99 
-111 NNGAVTDN
+111 
-119 NVSISGFGSVLG
+119 
-131 SVYGGYGAA
+131 
-140 EGTVNGNDVSISDS
+140 
-154 GSVTGNVL
+154 
-162 GGYSRSV
+162 
-169 NSHVIGNTVTIS
+169 
-181 GGTVRDIY
+181 
-189 GGQSGKGNALNN
+189 
-201 RVTLD
+201 
-206 GAASQTNVIYGGR
+206 
-219 VEQGTARE
+219 
-227 NAVVMKNGS
+227 
-236 VTLGIFGGIATADGG
+236 
-251 QAQDNHVTM
+251 
-260 SGGSV
+260 
-265 GEHLIGGY
+265 
-273 VQNGSGAA
+273 
-281 TGNSVIFNGGSV
+281 
-293 TENVYGGRS
+293 
-302 VNGPA
+302 
-307 QNNSV
+307 
-312 TMTNGSANWLLG
+312 
-324 GYSNSGDASGNR
+324 
-336 VEVSGGTLS
+336 
-345 GGVNGGE
+345 
-352 TTSGNA
+352 
-358 TGNSVDFSNVT
+358 
-369 ATYVQGGY
+369 
-377 SGSGSAT
+377 
-384 GNSLALHS
+384 
-392 GTVQNNAFGG
+392 
-402 YVDSGSGEA
+402 
-411 SDNSVT
+411 
-417 FNGGSVTNNIYGG
+417 
-430 MSAAG
+430 
-435 LAQNNSVTMTNGSAK
+435 
-450 WLLGGYSANG
+450 
-460 NVIGNSVTFNGGS
+460 
-473 VTNNIYGGMSAA
+473 
-485 GLAQNNSVTMT
+485 
-496 NGSAKWLLGGYSANG
+496 
-511 NVIGNSVNVS
+511 
-521 GGTLTG
+521 
-527 VSGGESNSGS
+527 GESNSGS
-537 ATGNIVSI
+537 ATVNIVSI
-545 SSGTVQSNV
+545 SGGTVQSNV

-576 ADLSTATVA
+576 ADLSGAVVA
-585 GGISSSDAFTGNTLN
+585 GGSSPDGDAFTGNTLN
-600 KNSDAAVHIARNF
+600 KNSDAAVNIARNF
-613 ASVNFGYSGN
+613 ASVIFGYSGT

-656 SGSGPI
+656 SGSGSI

-759 TGNNTYAGGTA
+759 
-770 INDGTLKGNIASG
+770 
-783 TDLSIAASAIYDGD
+783 
-797 NKARSVGGLNGGGKI
+797 
-812 LNTDGL
+812 
-818 TVQSGDFAG
+818 
-827 IIDNSNTSLLKNGA
+827 
-841 GTLTLTGNNA
+841 
-851 YTGSTTISEGT
+851 
-862 LKGNI
+862 
-867 ASGTDLS
+867 
-874 IAASAIYD
+874 
-882 GDNKARSVG
+882 
-891 GLNGGG
+891 
-897 KILNTSGLTV
+897 
-907 QSGTFGGV
+907 
-915 IDNSNTSLIKTG
+915 
-927 AGTLTLTGNNAYTG
+927 
-941 GTTISEGTLKGNIA
+941 
-955 SGTDLSIAASATYDG
+955 
-970 DNKARSVGDLNGGGN
+970 
-985 IFNTDG
+985 
-991 LTVQSGTFDGV
+991 
-1002 IDNSNTSLTKTG
+1002 
-1014 AGTLTLT
+1014 
-1021 GNNAYTG
+1021 
-1028 STTIS
+1028 
-1033 EGTLKGN
+1033 
-1040 IASGTDLSIAASATY
+1040 
-1055 DGANKARSVGGLNGG
+1055 
-1070 GKILNTDG
+1070 
-1078 LTVQSGTFGGVIGNS
+1078 
-1093 NTSLI
+1093 
-1098 KTGAGTLTLTGTN
+1098 
-1111 AYTGSTT
+1111 
-1118 ISEGTL
+1118 
-1124 KGNIASGTD
+1124 
-1133 LSIADSATYDGDNKA
+1133 
-1148 RSVGGL
+1148 
-1154 NGAGNILNT
+1154 
-1163 DGLTVQSGDFAGS
+1163 
-1176 IDNSNSGLTKTG
+1176 
-1188 AGTLTLSGTNTYT
+1188 SGTNTYT

-1230 DRGSHNHSLDNGIL
+1230 DRGSHNHNLDNGIL
-1244 SVNGANGQSAMYK
+1244 SVNGANSQNAMYK

-1347 LDPTTRRLNAVTAQ
+1347 LDPTTGRLNAVTAQ

-1372 ALSEGF
+1372 ALPEGF

-1617 AWEHEFDGKARAKT
+1617 AWEHEFDGKARART

>member
-44 LDKGPLWNIDNSL
+44 LDKGPLWNIGNSL

-312 TMTNGSANWLLG
+312 TMTNGSA
-324 GYSNSGDASGNR
+324 
-336 VEVSGGTLS
+336 
-345 GGVNGGE
+345 
-352 TTSGNA
+352 
-358 TGNSVDFSNVT
+358 
-369 ATYVQGGY
+369 
-377 SGSGSAT
+377 
-384 GNSLALHS
+384 
-392 GTVQNNAFGG
+392 
-402 YVDSGSGEA
+402 
-411 SDNSVT
+411 
-417 FNGGSVTNNIYGG
+417 
-430 MSAAG
+430 
-435 LAQNNSVTMTNGSAK
+435 K

-460 NVIGNSVTFNGGS
+460 NVIGNS
-473 VTNNIYGGMSAA
+473 I
-485 GLAQNNSVTMT
+485 
-496 NGSAKWLLGGYSANG
+496 
-511 NVIGNSVNVS
+511 NVS

-545 SSGTVQSNV
+545 SGGTVQSNV

-656 SGSGPI
+656 SGSGSI
-662 TKTGAGT
+662 TKAGAGT

-759 TGNNTYAGGTA
+759 
-770 INDGTLKGNIASG
+770 
-783 TDLSIAASAIYDGD
+783 
-797 NKARSVGGLNGGGKI
+797 
-812 LNTDGL
+812 
-818 TVQSGDFAG
+818 
-827 IIDNSNTSLLKNGA
+827 
-841 GTLTLTGNNA
+841 
-851 YTGSTTISEGT
+851 
-862 LKGNI
+862 
-867 ASGTDLS
+867 
-874 IAASAIYD
+874 
-882 GDNKARSVG
+882 
-891 GLNGGG
+891 
-897 KILNTSGLTV
+897 
-907 QSGTFGGV
+907 
-915 IDNSNTSLIKTG
+915 
-927 AGTLTLTGNNAYTG
+927 
-941 GTTISEGTLKGNIA
+941 
-955 SGTDLSIAASATYDG
+955 
-970 DNKARSVGDLNGGGN
+970 
-985 IFNTDG
+985 
-991 LTVQSGTFDGV
+991 
-1002 IDNSNTSLTKTG
+1002 
-1014 AGTLTLT
+1014 
-1021 GNNAYTG
+1021 
-1028 STTIS
+1028 
-1033 EGTLKGN
+1033 
-1040 IASGTDLSIAASATY
+1040 
-1055 DGANKARSVGGLNGG
+1055 
-1070 GKILNTDG
+1070 
-1078 LTVQSGTFGGVIGNS
+1078 
-1093 NTSLI
+1093 
-1098 KTGAGTLTLTGTN
+1098 
-1111 AYTGSTT
+1111 
-1118 ISEGTL
+1118 
-1124 KGNIASGTD
+1124 
-1133 LSIADSATYDGDNKA
+1133 
-1148 RSVGGL
+1148 
-1154 NGAGNILNT
+1154 
-1163 DGLTVQSGDFAGS
+1163 
-1176 IDNSNSGLTKTG
+1176 
-1188 AGTLTLSGTNTYT
+1188 SGTNTYT

-1220 QLTLYGGTVF
+1220 QLTLYGGTGF

>member
-44 LDKGPLWNIDNSL
+44 LDKGPLWNIGNSL

-140 EGTVNGNDVSISDS
+140 EGTVNGNDVSIFDS

-169 NSHVIGNTVTIS
+169 NSHVIENTVTIS

-201 RVTLD
+201 SVTLD
-206 GAASQTNVIYGGR
+206 GAVSQANVIYGGR

-324 GYSNSGDASGNR
+324 GYSDSGDASGNR

-384 GNSLALHS
+384 GNSLAIRS

-435 LAQNNSVTMTNGSAK
+435 LAQSNSVIMTNGSAN
-450 WLLGGYSANG
+450 WLLGGYSDSG
-460 NVIGNSVTFNGGS
+460 DVS
-473 VTNNIYGGMSAA
+473 
-485 GLAQNNSVTMT
+485 
-496 NGSAKWLLGGYSANG
+496 
-511 NVIGNSVNVS
+511 GNSVNVS

-545 SSGTVQSNV
+545 SGGTVQSNV

-576 ADLSTATVA
+576 TDLSTATVA

-623 ANIGELDSTPT
+623 ANIGGLESAPT
-634 GSALSGV
+634 GSTLSGV

-656 SGSGPI
+656 SGSGSI
-662 TKTGAGT
+662 TKAGAGT

-685 AGTLSIGSDTNIGSG
+685 AGTLSIVSDTNIGSG
-700 TNTIGNKGTLLLSGN
+700 TNTIGTKGTLLLSGN

-753 AGTLTL
+753 TGTLTL

-783 TDLSIAASAIYDGD
+783 TDLSIADSATYDGA

-827 IIDNSNTSLLKNGA
+827 IIDNSNTS
-841 GTLTLTGNNA
+841 
-851 YTGSTTISEGT
+851 
-862 LKGNI
+862 
-867 ASGTDLS
+867 
-874 IAASAIYD
+874 
-882 GDNKARSVG
+882 
-891 GLNGGG
+891 
-897 KILNTSGLTV
+897 
-907 QSGTFGGV
+907 
-915 IDNSNTSLIKTG
+915 
-927 AGTLTLTGNNAYTG
+927 
-941 GTTISEGTLKGNIA
+941 
-955 SGTDLSIAASATYDG
+955 
-970 DNKARSVGDLNGGGN
+970 
-985 IFNTDG
+985 
-991 LTVQSGTFDGV
+991 
-1002 IDNSNTSLTKTG
+1002 
-1014 AGTLTLT
+1014 
-1021 GNNAYTG
+1021 
-1028 STTIS
+1028 
-1033 EGTLKGN
+1033 
-1040 IASGTDLSIAASATY
+1040 
-1055 DGANKARSVGGLNGG
+1055 
-1070 GKILNTDG
+1070 
-1078 LTVQSGTFGGVIGNS
+1078 
-1093 NTSLI
+1093 
-1098 KTGAGTLTLTGTN
+1098 
-1111 AYTGSTT
+1111 
-1118 ISEGTL
+1118 
-1124 KGNIASGTD
+1124 
-1133 LSIADSATYDGDNKA
+1133 
-1148 RSVGGL
+1148 
-1154 NGAGNILNT
+1154 
-1163 DGLTVQSGDFAGS
+1163 
-1176 IDNSNSGLTKTG
+1176 LTKTG

-1230 DRGSHNHSLDNGIL
+1230 DRGSHNHNLDNGIL
-1244 SVNGANGQSAMYK
+1244 SVNGANSQSAMYK

-1279 LRVTGDADVSGSAC
+1279 LRVTGDTDVSGSAY
-1293 NVGLAGGTSL
+1293 NVGLSGGTSL
-1303 ASGSTL
+1303 AAGSTL
-1309 TLLEVDPD
+1309 TLLEVGAG
-1317 KTLTANNLQRGNGI
+1317 KMLTANNLRKGGGI

-1342 TADVN
+1342 TTDVA
-1347 LDPTTRRLNAVTAQ
+1347 LDPTTGRLNAVTAQ

-1408 DAERHGFAGFGAL
+1408 DAERHGFAGFGVL

>member
-16 CALAALLVG
+16 CALAARLVG

-140 EGTVNGNDVSISDS
+140 EGTVNGNDVSIFDS

-201 RVTLD
+201 SVTLD
-206 GAASQTNVIYGGR
+206 GAASQANVIYGGR

-260 SGGSV
+260 SGGAV

-312 TMTNGSANWLLG
+312 TMTNGSAKWLLG

-460 NVIGNSVTFNGGS
+460 NVIGNSV
-473 VTNNIYGGMSAA
+473 NI
-485 GLAQNNSVTMT
+485 
-496 NGSAKWLLGGYSANG
+496 
-511 NVIGNSVNVS
+511 S

-545 SSGTVQSNV
+545 SGGTVQSNV

-656 SGSGPI
+656 SGSGSI

-685 AGTLSIGSDTNIGSG
+685 AGTL
-700 TNTIGNKGTLLLSGN
+700 
-715 GTYTNDWT
+715 
-723 LSGAGSAIATDNNN
+723 
-737 TLSGVLSGNG
+737 
-747 GLTKTG
+747 
-753 AGTLTL
+753 
-759 TGNNTYAGGTA
+759 
-770 INDGTLKGNIASG
+770 KGNIASG
-783 TDLSIAASAIYDGD
+783 TDLSIADSAIYDGD
-797 NKARSVGGLNGGGKI
+797 NKARSVGGLNGAGKI
-812 LNTDGL
+812 LNTNGL

-827 IIDNSNTSLLKNGA
+827 IIDNSNTSLL
-841 GTLTLTGNNA
+841 
-851 YTGSTTISEGT
+851 
-862 LKGNI
+862 
-867 ASGTDLS
+867 
-874 IAASAIYD
+874 
-882 GDNKARSVG
+882 
-891 GLNGGG
+891 
-897 KILNTSGLTV
+897 
-907 QSGTFGGV
+907 
-915 IDNSNTSLIKTG
+915 
-927 AGTLTLTGNNAYTG
+927 
-941 GTTISEGTLKGNIA
+941 
-955 SGTDLSIAASATYDG
+955 
-970 DNKARSVGDLNGGGN
+970 
-985 IFNTDG
+985 
-991 LTVQSGTFDGV
+991 
-1002 IDNSNTSLTKTG
+1002 
-1014 AGTLTLT
+1014 
-1021 GNNAYTG
+1021 
-1028 STTIS
+1028 
-1033 EGTLKGN
+1033 
-1040 IASGTDLSIAASATY
+1040 
-1055 DGANKARSVGGLNGG
+1055 
-1070 GKILNTDG
+1070 
-1078 LTVQSGTFGGVIGNS
+1078 
-1093 NTSLI
+1093 
-1098 KTGAGTLTLTGTN
+1098 
-1111 AYTGSTT
+1111 
-1118 ISEGTL
+1118 
-1124 KGNIASGTD
+1124 
-1133 LSIADSATYDGDNKA
+1133 
-1148 RSVGGL
+1148 
-1154 NGAGNILNT
+1154 
-1163 DGLTVQSGDFAGS
+1163 
-1176 IDNSNSGLTKTG
+1176 KTG

-1244 SVNGANGQSAMYK
+1244 SVNGANGQSSMYK

-1437 SLSLLTGLAWGIDLA
+1437 SLSLLTGLSWGIDLA

-1617 AWEHEFDGKARAKT
+1617 AWEHEFDGKARATT
-1631 NGFDIDAPNLRGNT
+1631 NGFDIDAPNLHGNT
-1645 GIGELGLSL
+1645 GIGELGISL

-1663 IDLGVQ
+1663 VDLGVQ
-1669 GYTGKHEGVTGSL
+1669 GYTGKREGVTGSL

>member
-16 CALAALLVG
+16 CALAALLAG

-162 GGYSRSV
+162 GYSRSV

-324 GYSNSGDASGNR
+324 GYSDSGDASGNR

-352 TTSGNA
+352 TAIGNA

-384 GNSLALHS
+384 GNSLAIRS

-411 SDNSVT
+411 SGNSVT
-417 FNGGSVTNNIYGG
+417 FNGGSVANNIYGG

-435 LAQNNSVTMTNGSAK
+435 LVQSNSV
-450 WLLGGYSANG
+450 
-460 NVIGNSVTFNGGS
+460 I
-473 VTNNIYGGMSAA
+473 
-485 GLAQNNSVTMT
+485 MT

-545 SSGTVQSNV
+545 SGGTVQSNV

-576 ADLSTATVA
+576 TDLSTATVA

-650 SFDGVI
+650 SFVGVI
-656 SGSGPI
+656 SGSGSM
-662 TKTGAGT
+662 TKAGAGT

-783 TDLSIAASAIYDGD
+783 TDLSIADNATYDGA
-797 NKARSVGGLNGGGKI
+797 NKARSVGGLNGGGNI
-812 LNTDGL
+812 LNTNGL
-818 TVQSGDFAG
+818 TVQSGTFG
-827 IIDNSNTSLLKNGA
+827 GVIGHSNTSLIKTGA

-907 QSGTFGGV
+907 QSGDFAGI
-915 IDNSNTSLIKTG
+915 IDNSNTS
-927 AGTLTLTGNNAYTG
+927 
-941 GTTISEGTLKGNIA
+941 
-955 SGTDLSIAASATYDG
+955 
-970 DNKARSVGDLNGGGN
+970 
-985 IFNTDG
+985 
-991 LTVQSGTFDGV
+991 
-1002 IDNSNTSLTKTG
+1002 
-1014 AGTLTLT
+1014 
-1021 GNNAYTG
+1021 
-1028 STTIS
+1028 
-1033 EGTLKGN
+1033 
-1040 IASGTDLSIAASATY
+1040 
-1055 DGANKARSVGGLNGG
+1055 
-1070 GKILNTDG
+1070 
-1078 LTVQSGTFGGVIGNS
+1078 
-1093 NTSLI
+1093 
-1098 KTGAGTLTLTGTN
+1098 
-1111 AYTGSTT
+1111 
-1118 ISEGTL
+1118 
-1124 KGNIASGTD
+1124 
-1133 LSIADSATYDGDNKA
+1133 
-1148 RSVGGL
+1148 
-1154 NGAGNILNT
+1154 
-1163 DGLTVQSGDFAGS
+1163 
-1176 IDNSNSGLTKTG
+1176 LTKTG

-1206 RSGTLA
+1206 RSGALA

-1317 KTLTANNLQRGNGI
+1317 KTLTVNNLQRGNGI

-1508 YAEASGRAGKTH
+1508 YTEASGRAGKTH

-1663 IDLGVQ
+1663 VDLGVQ

>member
-1 MTHRFRFTCTRLLPA
+1 M
-16 CALAALLVG
+16 
-25 PPGFAPSANAA
+25 
-36 DVTYPGSN
+36 
-44 LDKGPLWNIDNSL
+44 
-57 FPAGSLS
+57 
-64 DNVVTINSGNVGG
+64 
-77 DVYGNDVDAAFSPVS
+77 
-92 NNTVILS
+92 
-99 GGSVGGDILGGA
+99 
-111 NNGAVTDN
+111 
-119 NVSISGFGSVLG
+119 
-131 SVYGGYGAA
+131 
-140 EGTVNGNDVSISDS
+140 
-154 GSVTGNVL
+154 
-162 GGYSRSV
+162 
-169 NSHVIGNTVTIS
+169 
-181 GGTVRDIY
+181 
-189 GGQSGKGNALNN
+189 
-201 RVTLD
+201 
-206 GAASQTNVIYGGR
+206 
-219 VEQGTARE
+219 
-227 NAVVMKNGS
+227 
-236 VTLGIFGGIATADGG
+236 
-251 QAQDNHVTM
+251 
-260 SGGSV
+260 
-265 GEHLIGGY
+265 
-273 VQNGSGAA
+273 
-281 TGNSVIFNGGSV
+281 
-293 TENVYGGRS
+293 
-302 VNGPA
+302 
-307 QNNSV
+307 
-312 TMTNGSANWLLG
+312 
-324 GYSNSGDASGNR
+324 
-336 VEVSGGTLS
+336 
-345 GGVNGGE
+345 
-352 TTSGNA
+352 
-358 TGNSVDFSNVT
+358 
-369 ATYVQGGY
+369 
-377 SGSGSAT
+377 
-384 GNSLALHS
+384 
-392 GTVQNNAFGG
+392 
-402 YVDSGSGEA
+402 DSGSGEA

-460 NVIGNSVTFNGGS
+460 NVIGNS
-473 VTNNIYGGMSAA
+473 I
-485 GLAQNNSVTMT
+485 
-496 NGSAKWLLGGYSANG
+496 
-511 NVIGNSVNVS
+511 NVS

-545 SSGTVQSNV
+545 SGGTVQSNV

-656 SGSGPI
+656 SGSGSI
-662 TKTGAGT
+662 TKAGAGT

-674 TNTYSGGTTIS
+674 TNTYSDGTTIS

-783 TDLSIAASAIYDGD
+783 TDLSIADSAIYDGD
-797 NKARSVGGLNGGGKI
+797 NKARSVGGLNGAGKI
-812 LNTDGL
+812 LNTNGL

-874 IAASAIYD
+874 IADSAIYD
-882 GDNKARSVG
+882 GD
-891 GLNGGG
+891 
-897 KILNTSGLTV
+897 
-907 QSGTFGGV
+907 
-915 IDNSNTSLIKTG
+915 
-927 AGTLTLTGNNAYTG
+927 
-941 GTTISEGTLKGNIA
+941 
-955 SGTDLSIAASATYDG
+955 
-970 DNKARSVGDLNGGGN
+970 
-985 IFNTDG
+985 
-991 LTVQSGTFDGV
+991 
-1002 IDNSNTSLTKTG
+1002 
-1014 AGTLTLT
+1014 
-1021 GNNAYTG
+1021 
-1028 STTIS
+1028 
-1033 EGTLKGN
+1033 
-1040 IASGTDLSIAASATY
+1040 
-1055 DGANKARSVGGLNGG
+1055 NKARSVGGLNGG

-1078 LTVQSGTFGGVIGNS
+1078 LTVQSG
-1093 NTSLI
+1093 
-1098 KTGAGTLTLTGTN
+1098 
-1111 AYTGSTT
+1111 
-1118 ISEGTL
+1118 
-1124 KGNIASGTD
+1124 
-1133 LSIADSATYDGDNKA
+1133 
-1148 RSVGGL
+1148 
-1154 NGAGNILNT
+1154 
-1163 DGLTVQSGDFAGS
+1163 DFAGS
-1176 IDNSNSGLTKTG
+1176 IDNSNTSLTKTG

-1212 LGSDLTSN
+1212 LGSELTSN

-1244 SVNGANGQSAMYK
+1244 SVNGVNGQSAMYK

-1279 LRVTGDADVSGSAC
+1279 LRVTGDTDVSGSAC

-1309 TLLEVDPD
+1309 PLLEVDPD

-1342 TADVN
+1342 NADVN
-1347 LDPTTRRLNAVTAQ
+1347 LDPTTRRLNALTAQ

-1372 ALSEGF
+1372 ALPEGF

-1498 DFVNIGPGRF
+1498 DFVNTGPGRF

-1617 AWEHEFDGKARAKT
+1617 AWEHEFDGKARART

-1663 IDLGVQ
+1663 VDLGVQ

>member
-36 DVTYPGSN
+36 DVTYPGSS
-44 LDKGPLWNIDNSL
+44 LDKSPLWQAINDCL

-64 DNVVTINSGNVGG
+64 DNKVTINSGNVNG

-111 NNGAVTDN
+111 NNGAVTGN
-119 NVSISGFGSVLG
+119 KVSISGFGSVLG

-140 EGTVNGNDVSISDS
+140 EGTVSGNNVSIFDS
-154 GSVTGNVL
+154 GSVNRNVL

-201 RVTLD
+201 SVTLD
-206 GAASQTNVIYGGR
+206 GAASQANVIYGGR

-312 TMTNGSANWLLG
+312 TMTNGSAKWLLG
-324 GYSNSGDASGNR
+324 GYSNSGDAS
-336 VEVSGGTLS
+336 
-345 GGVNGGE
+345 
-352 TTSGNA
+352 
-358 TGNSVDFSNVT
+358 
-369 ATYVQGGY
+369 
-377 SGSGSAT
+377 
-384 GNSLALHS
+384 
-392 GTVQNNAFGG
+392 
-402 YVDSGSGEA
+402 
-411 SDNSVT
+411 
-417 FNGGSVTNNIYGG
+417 
-430 MSAAG
+430 
-435 LAQNNSVTMTNGSAK
+435 
-450 WLLGGYSANG
+450 
-460 NVIGNSVTFNGGS
+460 
-473 VTNNIYGGMSAA
+473 
-485 GLAQNNSVTMT
+485 
-496 NGSAKWLLGGYSANG
+496 
-511 NVIGNSVNVS
+511 GNSVNVS

-545 SSGTVQSNV
+545 SGGTVQSNV

-576 ADLSTATVA
+576 TDLSTATVA

-613 ASVNFGYSGN
+613 ASVIFGYSGT

-656 SGSGPI
+656 SGSGSI
-662 TKTGAGT
+662 TKAGAGT

-685 AGTLSIGSDTNIGSG
+685 AGTLSIVSDTNIGSG
-700 TNTIGNKGTLLLSGN
+700 TNTIGTKGTLLLSGN

-753 AGTLTL
+753 TGTLTL

-783 TDLSIAASAIYDGD
+783 TDLSIAAGAIYDGD
-797 NKARSVGGLNGGGKI
+797 NKARSVDGLNGGGKL
-812 LNTDGL
+812 LNTSGL

-827 IIDNSNTSLLKNGA
+827 IIDNSNTS
-841 GTLTLTGNNA
+841 
-851 YTGSTTISEGT
+851 
-862 LKGNI
+862 
-867 ASGTDLS
+867 
-874 IAASAIYD
+874 
-882 GDNKARSVG
+882 
-891 GLNGGG
+891 
-897 KILNTSGLTV
+897 
-907 QSGTFGGV
+907 
-915 IDNSNTSLIKTG
+915 
-927 AGTLTLTGNNAYTG
+927 
-941 GTTISEGTLKGNIA
+941 
-955 SGTDLSIAASATYDG
+955 
-970 DNKARSVGDLNGGGN
+970 
-985 IFNTDG
+985 
-991 LTVQSGTFDGV
+991 
-1002 IDNSNTSLTKTG
+1002 
-1014 AGTLTLT
+1014 
-1021 GNNAYTG
+1021 
-1028 STTIS
+1028 
-1033 EGTLKGN
+1033 
-1040 IASGTDLSIAASATY
+1040 
-1055 DGANKARSVGGLNGG
+1055 
-1070 GKILNTDG
+1070 
-1078 LTVQSGTFGGVIGNS
+1078 
-1093 NTSLI
+1093 
-1098 KTGAGTLTLTGTN
+1098 
-1111 AYTGSTT
+1111 
-1118 ISEGTL
+1118 
-1124 KGNIASGTD
+1124 
-1133 LSIADSATYDGDNKA
+1133 
-1148 RSVGGL
+1148 
-1154 NGAGNILNT
+1154 
-1163 DGLTVQSGDFAGS
+1163 
-1176 IDNSNSGLTKTG
+1176 LTKTG

-1212 LGSDLTSN
+1212 LGSKLTSS

-1244 SVNGANGQSAMYK
+1244 SVNGVNGQSAMYK

-1279 LRVTGDADVSGSAC
+1279 LRVTGDTDVSGSAC

-1342 TADVN
+1342 NADVN
-1347 LDPTTRRLNAVTAQ
+1347 LDPTTRRLNALTAQ

-1372 ALSEGF
+1372 ALPEGF

-1617 AWEHEFDGKARAKT
+1617 AWEHEFDGKARATT
-1631 NGFDIDAPNLRGNT
+1631 NGFDIDAPNLHGNT
-1645 GIGELGLSL
+1645 GIGELGISL

-1663 IDLGVQ
+1663 VDLGVQ
-1669 GYTGKHEGVTGSL
+1669 GYTGKREGVTGSL

>member
-44 LDKGPLWNIDNSL
+44 LDKGPLWNIGNSL

-64 DNVVTINSGNVGG
+64 DNKVTINSGNVSG

-140 EGTVNGNDVSISDS
+140 EGTVNGNDVSIFDS

-169 NSHVIGNTVTIS
+169 NSHVIENTVTIS

-201 RVTLD
+201 SVTLD
-206 GAASQTNVIYGGR
+206 GAVSQANVIYGGR

-324 GYSNSGDASGNR
+324 GYS
-336 VEVSGGTLS
+336 
-345 GGVNGGE
+345 
-352 TTSGNA
+352 
-358 TGNSVDFSNVT
+358 
-369 ATYVQGGY
+369 
-377 SGSGSAT
+377 
-384 GNSLALHS
+384 
-392 GTVQNNAFGG
+392 
-402 YVDSGSGEA
+402 
-411 SDNSVT
+411 
-417 FNGGSVTNNIYGG
+417 
-430 MSAAG
+430 
-435 LAQNNSVTMTNGSAK
+435 
-450 WLLGGYSANG
+450 
-460 NVIGNSVTFNGGS
+460 
-473 VTNNIYGGMSAA
+473 
-485 GLAQNNSVTMT
+485 
-496 NGSAKWLLGGYSANG
+496 ANG

-545 SSGTVQSNV
+545 SGGTVQSNV

-576 ADLSTATVA
+576 ADLSGAVVA
-585 GGISSSDAFTGNTLN
+585 GGSSPDGDAFTDNTLN
-600 KNSDAAVHIARNF
+600 KNSDAAVHLARNF
-613 ASVNFGYSGN
+613 ASVNFSYSGT

-656 SGSGPI
+656 SGSGSI

-759 TGNNTYAGGTA
+759 
-770 INDGTLKGNIASG
+770 
-783 TDLSIAASAIYDGD
+783 
-797 NKARSVGGLNGGGKI
+797 
-812 LNTDGL
+812 
-818 TVQSGDFAG
+818 
-827 IIDNSNTSLLKNGA
+827 
-841 GTLTLTGNNA
+841 
-851 YTGSTTISEGT
+851 
-862 LKGNI
+862 
-867 ASGTDLS
+867 
-874 IAASAIYD
+874 
-882 GDNKARSVG
+882 
-891 GLNGGG
+891 
-897 KILNTSGLTV
+897 
-907 QSGTFGGV
+907 
-915 IDNSNTSLIKTG
+915 
-927 AGTLTLTGNNAYTG
+927 
-941 GTTISEGTLKGNIA
+941 
-955 SGTDLSIAASATYDG
+955 
-970 DNKARSVGDLNGGGN
+970 
-985 IFNTDG
+985 
-991 LTVQSGTFDGV
+991 
-1002 IDNSNTSLTKTG
+1002 
-1014 AGTLTLT
+1014 
-1021 GNNAYTG
+1021 
-1028 STTIS
+1028 
-1033 EGTLKGN
+1033 
-1040 IASGTDLSIAASATY
+1040 
-1055 DGANKARSVGGLNGG
+1055 
-1070 GKILNTDG
+1070 
-1078 LTVQSGTFGGVIGNS
+1078 
-1093 NTSLI
+1093 
-1098 KTGAGTLTLTGTN
+1098 
-1111 AYTGSTT
+1111 
-1118 ISEGTL
+1118 
-1124 KGNIASGTD
+1124 
-1133 LSIADSATYDGDNKA
+1133 
-1148 RSVGGL
+1148 
-1154 NGAGNILNT
+1154 
-1163 DGLTVQSGDFAGS
+1163 
-1176 IDNSNSGLTKTG
+1176 
-1188 AGTLTLSGTNTYT
+1188 SGTNTYT

-1212 LGSDLTSN
+1212 LGSELTSN

-1309 TLLEVDPD
+1309 TLLDVDPD

-1342 TADVN
+1342 TTDVA
-1347 LDPTTRRLNAVTAQ
+1347 LDPTTGRLSAVTAQ

-1617 AWEHEFDGKARAKT
+1617 AWEHEFDGKARART

-1663 IDLGVQ
+1663 VDLGVQ

>member
-140 EGTVNGNDVSISDS
+140 EGTVNGNDVSIFDS

-201 RVTLD
+201 SVTLD
-206 GAASQTNVIYGGR
+206 GAASQANVIYGGR

-260 SGGSV
+260 SGGAV

-312 TMTNGSANWLLG
+312 TMTNGSAKWLLG

-460 NVIGNSVTFNGGS
+460 NVIGNSV
-473 VTNNIYGGMSAA
+473 NI
-485 GLAQNNSVTMT
+485 
-496 NGSAKWLLGGYSANG
+496 
-511 NVIGNSVNVS
+511 S

-545 SSGTVQSNV
+545 SGGTVQSNV

-656 SGSGPI
+656 SGSGSI

-685 AGTLSIGSDTNIGSG
+685 AGTL
-700 TNTIGNKGTLLLSGN
+700 
-715 GTYTNDWT
+715 
-723 LSGAGSAIATDNNN
+723 
-737 TLSGVLSGNG
+737 
-747 GLTKTG
+747 
-753 AGTLTL
+753 
-759 TGNNTYAGGTA
+759 
-770 INDGTLKGNIASG
+770 KGNIASG
-783 TDLSIAASAIYDGD
+783 TDLSIADSAIYDGD

-827 IIDNSNTSLLKNGA
+827 IIDNSNTSLL
-841 GTLTLTGNNA
+841 
-851 YTGSTTISEGT
+851 
-862 LKGNI
+862 
-867 ASGTDLS
+867 
-874 IAASAIYD
+874 
-882 GDNKARSVG
+882 
-891 GLNGGG
+891 
-897 KILNTSGLTV
+897 
-907 QSGTFGGV
+907 
-915 IDNSNTSLIKTG
+915 
-927 AGTLTLTGNNAYTG
+927 
-941 GTTISEGTLKGNIA
+941 
-955 SGTDLSIAASATYDG
+955 
-970 DNKARSVGDLNGGGN
+970 
-985 IFNTDG
+985 
-991 LTVQSGTFDGV
+991 
-1002 IDNSNTSLTKTG
+1002 
-1014 AGTLTLT
+1014 
-1021 GNNAYTG
+1021 
-1028 STTIS
+1028 
-1033 EGTLKGN
+1033 
-1040 IASGTDLSIAASATY
+1040 
-1055 DGANKARSVGGLNGG
+1055 
-1070 GKILNTDG
+1070 
-1078 LTVQSGTFGGVIGNS
+1078 
-1093 NTSLI
+1093 
-1098 KTGAGTLTLTGTN
+1098 
-1111 AYTGSTT
+1111 
-1118 ISEGTL
+1118 
-1124 KGNIASGTD
+1124 
-1133 LSIADSATYDGDNKA
+1133 
-1148 RSVGGL
+1148 
-1154 NGAGNILNT
+1154 
-1163 DGLTVQSGDFAGS
+1163 
-1176 IDNSNSGLTKTG
+1176 KTG

-1244 SVNGANGQSAMYK
+1244 SVNGANGQSSMYK

-1437 SLSLLTGLAWGIDLA
+1437 SLSLLTGLSWGIDLA

-1617 AWEHEFDGKARAKT
+1617 AWEHEFDGKARATT
-1631 NGFDIDAPNLRGNT
+1631 NGFDIDAPNLHGNT
-1645 GIGELGLSL
+1645 GIGELGISL

-1663 IDLGVQ
+1663 VDLGVQ
-1669 GYTGKHEGVTGSL
+1669 GYTGKREGVTGSL

>member
-119 NVSISGFGSVLG
+119 NVAISGFGSVLG

-140 EGTVNGNDVSISDS
+140 EGTVNGNDVSIFDS

-201 RVTLD
+201 SVTLD
-206 GAASQTNVIYGGR
+206 GAASQANVIYGGR

-260 SGGSV
+260 SGGAV

-312 TMTNGSANWLLG
+312 TMTNGSAKWLLG
-324 GYSNSGDASGNR
+324 GYSNSGDVSGNR

-460 NVIGNSVTFNGGS
+460 NVIGNS
-473 VTNNIYGGMSAA
+473 I
-485 GLAQNNSVTMT
+485 
-496 NGSAKWLLGGYSANG
+496 
-511 NVIGNSVNVS
+511 NVS

-545 SSGTVQSNV
+545 SGGTVQSNV

-634 GSALSGV
+634 GSALSSV

-656 SGSGPI
+656 SGSGSI
-662 TKTGAGT
+662 TKAGAGT

-783 TDLSIAASAIYDGD
+783 TDLSIADSATYDGA
-797 NKARSVGGLNGGGKI
+797 NAARSVGGLNGGGKL
-812 LNTDGL
+812 LNTSGL

-827 IIDNSNTSLLKNGA
+827 IIDNSNTS
-841 GTLTLTGNNA
+841 
-851 YTGSTTISEGT
+851 
-862 LKGNI
+862 
-867 ASGTDLS
+867 
-874 IAASAIYD
+874 
-882 GDNKARSVG
+882 
-891 GLNGGG
+891 
-897 KILNTSGLTV
+897 
-907 QSGTFGGV
+907 
-915 IDNSNTSLIKTG
+915 
-927 AGTLTLTGNNAYTG
+927 
-941 GTTISEGTLKGNIA
+941 
-955 SGTDLSIAASATYDG
+955 
-970 DNKARSVGDLNGGGN
+970 
-985 IFNTDG
+985 
-991 LTVQSGTFDGV
+991 
-1002 IDNSNTSLTKTG
+1002 
-1014 AGTLTLT
+1014 
-1021 GNNAYTG
+1021 
-1028 STTIS
+1028 
-1033 EGTLKGN
+1033 
-1040 IASGTDLSIAASATY
+1040 
-1055 DGANKARSVGGLNGG
+1055 
-1070 GKILNTDG
+1070 
-1078 LTVQSGTFGGVIGNS
+1078 
-1093 NTSLI
+1093 
-1098 KTGAGTLTLTGTN
+1098 
-1111 AYTGSTT
+1111 
-1118 ISEGTL
+1118 
-1124 KGNIASGTD
+1124 
-1133 LSIADSATYDGDNKA
+1133 
-1148 RSVGGL
+1148 
-1154 NGAGNILNT
+1154 
-1163 DGLTVQSGDFAGS
+1163 
-1176 IDNSNSGLTKTG
+1176 LTKTG

-1244 SVNGANGQSAMYK
+1244 SVNGANSQSAMYK

-1279 LRVTGDADVSGSAC
+1279 LRVTGDADVSGSAY

-1303 ASGSTL
+1303 ASWSTL

-1347 LDPTTRRLNAVTAQ
+1347 LDPTTGRLSAVTAQ

-1372 ALSEGF
+1372 ALPEGF

-1498 DFVNIGPGRF
+1498 DFVNTGPGRF

-1617 AWEHEFDGKARAKT
+1617 AWEHEFDGKARATT
-1631 NGFDIDAPNLRGNT
+1631 NGFDIDAPNLHGNT
-1645 GIGELGLSL
+1645 GIGELGISL

-1663 IDLGVQ
+1663 VDLGVQ
-1669 GYTGKHEGVTGSL
+1669 GYTGKREGVTGSL

>member
-119 NVSISGFGSVLG
+119 NVAISGFGSVLG
-131 SVYGGYGAA
+131 SVYGGYSAA

-206 GAASQTNVIYGGR
+206 GAAPQTNVIYGGR

-281 TGNSVIFNGGSV
+281 TGNSVI
-293 TENVYGGRS
+293 
-302 VNGPA
+302 
-307 QNNSV
+307 
-312 TMTNGSANWLLG
+312 
-324 GYSNSGDASGNR
+324 
-336 VEVSGGTLS
+336 
-345 GGVNGGE
+345 
-352 TTSGNA
+352 
-358 TGNSVDFSNVT
+358 
-369 ATYVQGGY
+369 
-377 SGSGSAT
+377 
-384 GNSLALHS
+384 
-392 GTVQNNAFGG
+392 
-402 YVDSGSGEA
+402 
-411 SDNSVT
+411 
-417 FNGGSVTNNIYGG
+417 
-430 MSAAG
+430 
-435 LAQNNSVTMTNGSAK
+435 
-450 WLLGGYSANG
+450 
-460 NVIGNSVTFNGGS
+460 FNGGS

-650 SFDGVI
+650 SFVGVI
-656 SGSGPI
+656 SGSGSM
-662 TKTGAGT
+662 TKAGAGT

-812 LNTDGL
+812 LNTSGL

-827 IIDNSNTSLLKNGA
+827 IIDNSNTS
-841 GTLTLTGNNA
+841 
-851 YTGSTTISEGT
+851 
-862 LKGNI
+862 
-867 ASGTDLS
+867 
-874 IAASAIYD
+874 
-882 GDNKARSVG
+882 
-891 GLNGGG
+891 
-897 KILNTSGLTV
+897 
-907 QSGTFGGV
+907 
-915 IDNSNTSLIKTG
+915 
-927 AGTLTLTGNNAYTG
+927 
-941 GTTISEGTLKGNIA
+941 
-955 SGTDLSIAASATYDG
+955 
-970 DNKARSVGDLNGGGN
+970 
-985 IFNTDG
+985 
-991 LTVQSGTFDGV
+991 
-1002 IDNSNTSLTKTG
+1002 
-1014 AGTLTLT
+1014 
-1021 GNNAYTG
+1021 
-1028 STTIS
+1028 
-1033 EGTLKGN
+1033 
-1040 IASGTDLSIAASATY
+1040 
-1055 DGANKARSVGGLNGG
+1055 
-1070 GKILNTDG
+1070 
-1078 LTVQSGTFGGVIGNS
+1078 
-1093 NTSLI
+1093 
-1098 KTGAGTLTLTGTN
+1098 
-1111 AYTGSTT
+1111 
-1118 ISEGTL
+1118 
-1124 KGNIASGTD
+1124 
-1133 LSIADSATYDGDNKA
+1133 
-1148 RSVGGL
+1148 
-1154 NGAGNILNT
+1154 
-1163 DGLTVQSGDFAGS
+1163 
-1176 IDNSNSGLTKTG
+1176 LTKTG

-1206 RSGTLA
+1206 RSGALA

-1279 LRVTGDADVSGSAC
+1279 LRVTGDADVSGSAY
-1293 NVGLAGGTSL
+1293 NVGLSGGTSL
-1303 ASGSTL
+1303 AAGSTL

-1347 LDPTTRRLNAVTAQ
+1347 LDPTTGRLSALTAQ

-1564 LYGKYFWTRQQGDSV
+1564 LYGKYFWTRQQSDSV

-1617 AWEHEFDGKARAKT
+1617 AWEHEFDGKARATT
-1631 NGFDIDAPNLRGNT
+1631 NGFDIDAPNLHGNT

>member
-119 NVSISGFGSVLG
+119 NVSIF
-131 SVYGGYGAA
+131 
-140 EGTVNGNDVSISDS
+140 DS

-201 RVTLD
+201 SVTLD
-206 GAASQTNVIYGGR
+206 GAASQANVIYGGR

-260 SGGSV
+260 SGGAV

-312 TMTNGSANWLLG
+312 TMTNGSAKWLLG

-384 GNSLALHS
+384 GNSLAIRS

-411 SDNSVT
+411 S
-417 FNGGSVTNNIYGG
+417 
-430 MSAAG
+430 
-435 LAQNNSVTMTNGSAK
+435 
-450 WLLGGYSANG
+450 
-460 NVIGNSVTFNGGS
+460 GNSVTFNGGS

-576 ADLSTATVA
+576 ADLSGAVVA
-585 GGISSSDAFTGNTLN
+585 GGSSPDGDAFTGNTLN

-656 SGSGPI
+656 SGSGSI

-759 TGNNTYAGGTA
+759 
-770 INDGTLKGNIASG
+770 
-783 TDLSIAASAIYDGD
+783 
-797 NKARSVGGLNGGGKI
+797 
-812 LNTDGL
+812 
-818 TVQSGDFAG
+818 
-827 IIDNSNTSLLKNGA
+827 
-841 GTLTLTGNNA
+841 
-851 YTGSTTISEGT
+851 
-862 LKGNI
+862 
-867 ASGTDLS
+867 
-874 IAASAIYD
+874 
-882 GDNKARSVG
+882 
-891 GLNGGG
+891 
-897 KILNTSGLTV
+897 
-907 QSGTFGGV
+907 
-915 IDNSNTSLIKTG
+915 
-927 AGTLTLTGNNAYTG
+927 
-941 GTTISEGTLKGNIA
+941 
-955 SGTDLSIAASATYDG
+955 
-970 DNKARSVGDLNGGGN
+970 
-985 IFNTDG
+985 
-991 LTVQSGTFDGV
+991 
-1002 IDNSNTSLTKTG
+1002 
-1014 AGTLTLT
+1014 
-1021 GNNAYTG
+1021 
-1028 STTIS
+1028 
-1033 EGTLKGN
+1033 
-1040 IASGTDLSIAASATY
+1040 
-1055 DGANKARSVGGLNGG
+1055 
-1070 GKILNTDG
+1070 
-1078 LTVQSGTFGGVIGNS
+1078 
-1093 NTSLI
+1093 
-1098 KTGAGTLTLTGTN
+1098 
-1111 AYTGSTT
+1111 
-1118 ISEGTL
+1118 
-1124 KGNIASGTD
+1124 
-1133 LSIADSATYDGDNKA
+1133 
-1148 RSVGGL
+1148 
-1154 NGAGNILNT
+1154 
-1163 DGLTVQSGDFAGS
+1163 
-1176 IDNSNSGLTKTG
+1176 
-1188 AGTLTLSGTNTYT
+1188 SGTNTYT

-1212 LGSDLTSN
+1212 LGNDLTSN

-1617 AWEHEFDGKARAKT
+1617 AWEHEFDGKARATT
-1631 NGFDIDAPNLRGNT
+1631 NGFDIDAPNLHGNT

>member
-44 LDKGPLWNIDNSL
+44 LDKGPLWNIGNSL

-64 DNVVTINSGNVGG
+64 DNKVTINSGNVSG

-111 NNGAVTDN
+111 NNGAVTGN
-119 NVSISGFGSVLG
+119 KVSISGFGSVLG

-140 EGTVNGNDVSISDS
+140 EGTVNGNDVSIFDS

-201 RVTLD
+201 SVTLD
-206 GAASQTNVIYGGR
+206 GAASQANVIYGGR

-260 SGGSV
+260 SGGAV

-273 VQNGSGAA
+273 VQNGNGAA

-324 GYSNSGDASGNR
+324 GYSDSGDVSGNS
-336 VEVSGGTLS
+336 VNVSGGTLS

-435 LAQNNSVTMTNGSAK
+435 LVQSNNVTMTNGSAK

-460 NVIGNSVTFNGGS
+460 NVIGNS
-473 VTNNIYGGMSAA
+473 I
-485 GLAQNNSVTMT
+485 
-496 NGSAKWLLGGYSANG
+496 
-511 NVIGNSVNVS
+511 NVS

-545 SSGTVQSNV
+545 SGGTVQSNV

-656 SGSGPI
+656 SGSGSI
-662 TKTGAGT
+662 TKAGAGT

-797 NKARSVGGLNGGGKI
+797 NKARSVGGLNGGGNI
-812 LNTDGL
+812 LNTD
-818 TVQSGDFAG
+818 
-827 IIDNSNTSLLKNGA
+827 
-841 GTLTLTGNNA
+841 
-851 YTGSTTISEGT
+851 
-862 LKGNI
+862 
-867 ASGTDLS
+867 
-874 IAASAIYD
+874 
-882 GDNKARSVG
+882 
-891 GLNGGG
+891 
-897 KILNTSGLTV
+897 GLTV

-915 IDNSNTSLIKTG
+915 IGNSNTSLIKTG
-927 AGTLTLTGNNAYTG
+927 AGTLTLTGT
-941 GTTISEGTLKGNIA
+941 
-955 SGTDLSIAASATYDG
+955 
-970 DNKARSVGDLNGGGN
+970 
-985 IFNTDG
+985 
-991 LTVQSGTFDGV
+991 
-1002 IDNSNTSLTKTG
+1002 
-1014 AGTLTLT
+1014 
-1021 GNNAYTG
+1021 NAYTG

-1098 KTGAGTLTLTGTN
+1098 KTGAGTLTLTGAN

-1347 LDPTTRRLNAVTAQ
+1347 LDPTIGRLSAVTAQ

>member
-140 EGTVNGNDVSISDS
+140 EGTVNGNDVSIFDS

-201 RVTLD
+201 SVTLD
-206 GAASQTNVIYGGR
+206 GAVSQANVIYGGR

-324 GYSNSGDASGNR
+324 GYSDSGDVSGNS
-336 VEVSGGTLS
+336 VNVSGGTLS

-460 NVIGNSVTFNGGS
+460 NVIGNS
-473 VTNNIYGGMSAA
+473 I
-485 GLAQNNSVTMT
+485 
-496 NGSAKWLLGGYSANG
+496 
-511 NVIGNSVNVS
+511 NVS

-545 SSGTVQSNV
+545 SGGTVQSNV

-656 SGSGPI
+656 SGSGSI
-662 TKTGAGT
+662 TKAGAGT

-747 GLTKTG
+747 GLTKKG
-753 AGTLTL
+753 GGILTL
-759 TGNNTYAGGTA
+759 TGNNAYTGSTT
-770 INDGTLKGNIASG
+770 ISEGTLKGNIASG

-827 IIDNSNTSLLKNGA
+827 IIDNSNTSL
-841 GTLTLTGNNA
+841 
-851 YTGSTTISEGT
+851 
-862 LKGNI
+862 
-867 ASGTDLS
+867 
-874 IAASAIYD
+874 
-882 GDNKARSVG
+882 
-891 GLNGGG
+891 
-897 KILNTSGLTV
+897 
-907 QSGTFGGV
+907 
-915 IDNSNTSLIKTG
+915 
-927 AGTLTLTGNNAYTG
+927 
-941 GTTISEGTLKGNIA
+941 
-955 SGTDLSIAASATYDG
+955 
-970 DNKARSVGDLNGGGN
+970 
-985 IFNTDG
+985 
-991 LTVQSGTFDGV
+991 
-1002 IDNSNTSLTKTG
+1002 
-1014 AGTLTLT
+1014 
-1021 GNNAYTG
+1021 
-1028 STTIS
+1028 
-1033 EGTLKGN
+1033 
-1040 IASGTDLSIAASATY
+1040 
-1055 DGANKARSVGGLNGG
+1055 
-1070 GKILNTDG
+1070 
-1078 LTVQSGTFGGVIGNS
+1078 
-1093 NTSLI
+1093 
-1098 KTGAGTLTLTGTN
+1098 
-1111 AYTGSTT
+1111 
-1118 ISEGTL
+1118 
-1124 KGNIASGTD
+1124 
-1133 LSIADSATYDGDNKA
+1133 
-1148 RSVGGL
+1148 
-1154 NGAGNILNT
+1154 
-1163 DGLTVQSGDFAGS
+1163 
-1176 IDNSNSGLTKTG
+1176 TKTG

-1230 DRGSHNHSLDNGIL
+1230 DRGSHNHTLDNGIL
-1244 SVNGANGQSAMYK
+1244 SVNGANSQNAMYK

-1279 LRVTGDADVSGSAC
+1279 LRVTGDADVSGSTY
-1293 NVGLAGGTSL
+1293 NVGLSGGTSL
-1303 ASGSTL
+1303 AAGSTL
-1309 TLLEVDPD
+1309 TLLEVGAG
-1317 KTLTANNLQRGNGI
+1317 KMLTANNLRKGGGI

-1342 TADVN
+1342 TTDVA
-1347 LDPTTRRLNAVTAQ
+1347 LDPTTGRLNAVTAQ

-1372 ALSEGF
+1372 ALPKGF

-1617 AWEHEFDGKARAKT
+1617 AWEHEFDGKARART

-1663 IDLGVQ
+1663 VDLGVQ

>member
-36 DVTYPGSN
+36 DVTYPGSS
-44 LDKGPLWNIDNSL
+44 LDKSPLWQAINDCL

-64 DNVVTINSGNVGG
+64 DNKVTINSGNVSG

-111 NNGAVTDN
+111 NNGAVTGN
-119 NVSISGFGSVLG
+119 KVSISGFGSVLG

-140 EGTVNGNDVSISDS
+140 EGTVSGNNVSIFDS
-154 GSVTGNVL
+154 GSVNRNVL

-201 RVTLD
+201 SVTLD
-206 GAASQTNVIYGGR
+206 GAASQANVIYGGR

-236 VTLGIFGGIATADGG
+236 VTLGIFGGIATVDGG

-265 GEHLIGGY
+265 GQHLIGGY

-324 GYSNSGDASGNR
+324 GYSDSGDASGNR

-384 GNSLALHS
+384 GNSLAIRS

-435 LAQNNSVTMTNGSAK
+435 LAQSNSVIMTNGSAN
-450 WLLGGYSANG
+450 WLLGGYSDSG
-460 NVIGNSVTFNGGS
+460 DVS
-473 VTNNIYGGMSAA
+473 
-485 GLAQNNSVTMT
+485 
-496 NGSAKWLLGGYSANG
+496 
-511 NVIGNSVNVS
+511 GNSVNVS

-545 SSGTVQSNV
+545 SGGTVQSNV

-576 ADLSTATVA
+576 TDLSTATVA

-623 ANIGELDSTPT
+623 ANIGGLESAPT
-634 GSALSGV
+634 GSTLSGV

-656 SGSGPI
+656 SGSGSI
-662 TKTGAGT
+662 TKAGAGT

-685 AGTLSIGSDTNIGSG
+685 AGTLSIVSDTNIGSG
-700 TNTIGNKGTLLLSGN
+700 TNTIGTKGTLLLSGN

-753 AGTLTL
+753 TGTLTL

-770 INDGTLKGNIASG
+770 IND
-783 TDLSIAASAIYDGD
+783 
-797 NKARSVGGLNGGGKI
+797 
-812 LNTDGL
+812 
-818 TVQSGDFAG
+818 
-827 IIDNSNTSLLKNGA
+827 
-841 GTLTLTGNNA
+841 
-851 YTGSTTISEGT
+851 
-862 LKGNI
+862 
-867 ASGTDLS
+867 
-874 IAASAIYD
+874 
-882 GDNKARSVG
+882 
-891 GLNGGG
+891 
-897 KILNTSGLTV
+897 
-907 QSGTFGGV
+907 
-915 IDNSNTSLIKTG
+915 
-927 AGTLTLTGNNAYTG
+927 
-941 GTTISEGTLKGNIA
+941 
-955 SGTDLSIAASATYDG
+955 
-970 DNKARSVGDLNGGGN
+970 
-985 IFNTDG
+985 
-991 LTVQSGTFDGV
+991 
-1002 IDNSNTSLTKTG
+1002 
-1014 AGTLTLT
+1014 
-1021 GNNAYTG
+1021 
-1028 STTIS
+1028 
-1033 EGTLKGN
+1033 GTLKGN

-1078 LTVQSGTFGGVIGNS
+1078 LTVQNGTFGGVIDNS
-1093 NTSLI
+1093 NTS
-1098 KTGAGTLTLTGTN
+1098 
-1111 AYTGSTT
+1111 
-1118 ISEGTL
+1118 
-1124 KGNIASGTD
+1124 
-1133 LSIADSATYDGDNKA
+1133 
-1148 RSVGGL
+1148 
-1154 NGAGNILNT
+1154 
-1163 DGLTVQSGDFAGS
+1163 
-1176 IDNSNSGLTKTG
+1176 LTKTG

-1230 DRGSHNHSLDNGIL
+1230 DRGSHNHNLDNGIL
-1244 SVNGANGQSAMYK
+1244 SVNGANSQSAMYK

-1279 LRVTGDADVSGSAC
+1279 LRVTGDTDVSGSAY
-1293 NVGLAGGTSL
+1293 NVGLSGGTSL
-1303 ASGSTL
+1303 AAGSTL
-1309 TLLEVDPD
+1309 TLLEVGAG
-1317 KTLTANNLQRGNGI
+1317 KMLTANNLRKGGGI

-1342 TADVN
+1342 TTDVA
-1347 LDPTTRRLNAVTAQ
+1347 LDPTTGRLNAVTAQ

-1408 DAERHGFAGFGAL
+1408 DAERHGFAGFGVL

>member
-44 LDKGPLWNIDNSL
+44 LDKGPLWNIGNSL

-64 DNVVTINSGNVGG
+64 DNKVTINSGNVSG

-111 NNGAVTDN
+111 NNGAVTGN
-119 NVSISGFGSVLG
+119 KVSISGFGSVLG

-140 EGTVNGNDVSISDS
+140 EGTVNGNDVSIFDS

-201 RVTLD
+201 SVTLD
-206 GAASQTNVIYGGR
+206 GAASQANVIYGGR

-236 VTLGIFGGIATADGG
+236 VTLGIFGGIATVDGG

-260 SGGSV
+260 SGGAV

-273 VQNGSGAA
+273 VQNGNGAA

-324 GYSNSGDASGNR
+324 GYSDSGDASGNR

-435 LAQNNSVTMTNGSAK
+435 LAQNNSVIMTNGSA
-450 WLLGGYSANG
+450 N
-460 NVIGNSVTFNGGS
+460 
-473 VTNNIYGGMSAA
+473 
-485 GLAQNNSVTMT
+485 
-496 NGSAKWLLGGYSANG
+496 WLLGGYSANG

-656 SGSGPI
+656 SGSGSI

-685 AGTLSIGSDTNIGSG
+685 AGTLKGNIASG
-700 TNTIGNKGTLLLSGN
+700 TDLSIAASAIYDGDNKARSVGGLN
-715 GTYTNDWT
+715 
-723 LSGAGSAIATDNNN
+723 GAGKILN
-737 TLSGVLSGNG
+737 TN
-747 GLTKTG
+747 GLTVQSGDFAGIIDNSNTSLLKNG

-759 TGNNTYAGGTA
+759 TGNNAYTGSTT
-770 INDGTLKGNIASG
+770 ISEGTLKGSIASG

-827 IIDNSNTSLLKNGA
+827 IIDNSNTSL
-841 GTLTLTGNNA
+841 
-851 YTGSTTISEGT
+851 
-862 LKGNI
+862 
-867 ASGTDLS
+867 
-874 IAASAIYD
+874 
-882 GDNKARSVG
+882 
-891 GLNGGG
+891 
-897 KILNTSGLTV
+897 
-907 QSGTFGGV
+907 
-915 IDNSNTSLIKTG
+915 
-927 AGTLTLTGNNAYTG
+927 
-941 GTTISEGTLKGNIA
+941 
-955 SGTDLSIAASATYDG
+955 
-970 DNKARSVGDLNGGGN
+970 
-985 IFNTDG
+985 
-991 LTVQSGTFDGV
+991 
-1002 IDNSNTSLTKTG
+1002 TKTG

-1033 EGTLKGN
+1033 
-1040 IASGTDLSIAASATY
+1040 D
-1055 DGANKARSVGGLNGG
+1055 
-1070 GKILNTDG
+1070 
-1078 LTVQSGTFGGVIGNS
+1078 
-1093 NTSLI
+1093 
-1098 KTGAGTLTLTGTN
+1098 
-1111 AYTGSTT
+1111 
-1118 ISEGTL
+1118 GTL

-1154 NGAGNILNT
+1154 NGDGKILNT
-1163 DGLTVQSGDFAGS
+1163 DGLTVQNGTFGGVIDNSNTSLTKTGAGTLTLTRNNAYTGGTTISEGTLKGNIASGTDLSIADSATYDGANKARSVGGLNGGGKILNTNGLTVQSGDFAGI
-1176 IDNSNSGLTKTG
+1176 IDNSNTSLLKTG

-1437 SLSLLTGLAWGIDLA
+1437 SLSLLTGLSWGIDLA

-1508 YAEASGRAGKTH
+1508 
-1520 NEYDSSDLRDAAGRK
+1520 
-1535 ADYDSS
+1535 
-1541 SPYYGLH
+1541 
-1548 FGTGYVW
+1548 
-1555 NINDAATLD
+1555 
-1564 LYGKYFWTRQQGDSV
+1564 
-1579 GLSTGEHLSFDDI
+1579 
-1592 NSSRL
+1592 
-1597 RFGGRFAYILNEHV
+1597 
-1611 APYIGA
+1611 
-1617 AWEHEFDGKARAKT
+1617 
-1631 NGFDIDAPNLRGNT
+1631 
-1645 GIGELGLSL
+1645 
-1654 TPSADLPLT
+1654 
-1663 IDLGVQ
+1663 
-1669 GYTGKHEGVTGSL
+1669 
-1682 MVKWEF
+1682 

>member
-44 LDKGPLWNIDNSL
+44 LDKGPLWNIGNSL

-140 EGTVNGNDVSISDS
+140 EGTVNGNDVSIFDS

-324 GYSNSGDASGNR
+324 GYSDSGDASGNR

-384 GNSLALHS
+384 GNSLAIRS

-411 SDNSVT
+411 S
-417 FNGGSVTNNIYGG
+417 
-430 MSAAG
+430 
-435 LAQNNSVTMTNGSAK
+435 
-450 WLLGGYSANG
+450 
-460 NVIGNSVTFNGGS
+460 GNSVTFNGGS

-485 GLAQNNSVTMT
+485 GLAQSNSVIMT
-496 NGSAKWLLGGYSANG
+496 NGSANWLLGGYSDSG
-511 NVIGNSVNVS
+511 DVSGNSVNVS

-545 SSGTVQSNV
+545 SGGTVQSNV

-576 ADLSTATVA
+576 ADLSGAVVA
-585 GGISSSDAFTGNTLN
+585 GGSSPDGDAFTGNTLN

-656 SGSGPI
+656 SGSGSI

-753 AGTLTL
+753 
-759 TGNNTYAGGTA
+759 
-770 INDGTLKGNIASG
+770 
-783 TDLSIAASAIYDGD
+783 
-797 NKARSVGGLNGGGKI
+797 
-812 LNTDGL
+812 
-818 TVQSGDFAG
+818 
-827 IIDNSNTSLLKNGA
+827 TS
-841 GTLTLTGNNA
+841 TLTLTGNNA
-851 YTGSTTISEGT
+851 YTGSTTIS
-862 LKGNI
+862 
-867 ASGTDLS
+867 D
-874 IAASAIYD
+874 
-882 GDNKARSVG
+882 
-891 GLNGGG
+891 
-897 KILNTSGLTV
+897 
-907 QSGTFGGV
+907 
-915 IDNSNTSLIKTG
+915 
-927 AGTLTLTGNNAYTG
+927 
-941 GTTISEGTLKGNIA
+941 
-955 SGTDLSIAASATYDG
+955 
-970 DNKARSVGDLNGGGN
+970 
-985 IFNTDG
+985 
-991 LTVQSGTFDGV
+991 
-1002 IDNSNTSLTKTG
+1002 
-1014 AGTLTLT
+1014 
-1021 GNNAYTG
+1021 
-1028 STTIS
+1028 
-1033 EGTLKGN
+1033 
-1040 IASGTDLSIAASATY
+1040 
-1055 DGANKARSVGGLNGG
+1055 
-1070 GKILNTDG
+1070 
-1078 LTVQSGTFGGVIGNS
+1078 
-1093 NTSLI
+1093 
-1098 KTGAGTLTLTGTN
+1098 
-1111 AYTGSTT
+1111 
-1118 ISEGTL
+1118 GTL

-1154 NGAGNILNT
+1154 NGGGNIFNT

-1176 IDNSNSGLTKTG
+1176 IDNSNTSLTKTG

-1230 DRGSHNHSLDNGIL
+1230 NRGSHNHSLDNGIL

-1279 LRVTGDADVSGSAC
+1279 LRVTGDADVSGSTY
-1293 NVGLAGGTSL
+1293 NVGLSGGTSL
-1303 ASGSTL
+1303 AAGSTL
-1309 TLLEVDPD
+1309 TLLEVGAG
-1317 KTLTANNLQRGNGI
+1317 KMLTANNLRKGGGI

-1342 TADVN
+1342 TTDVA
-1347 LDPTTRRLNAVTAQ
+1347 LDPTTGRLNAVTAQ

-1372 ALSEGF
+1372 ALPKGF

-1617 AWEHEFDGKARAKT
+1617 AWEHEFDGKARATT
-1631 NGFDIDAPNLRGNT
+1631 NGFDIDAPNLHGNT
-1645 GIGELGLSL
+1645 GIGELGISL

-1663 IDLGVQ
+1663 VDLGVQ
-1669 GYTGKHEGVTGSL
+1669 GYTGKREGVTGSL

>member
-140 EGTVNGNDVSISDS
+140 EGTVNGNDVSIFDS

-201 RVTLD
+201 SVTLD
-206 GAASQTNVIYGGR
+206 GAASQANVIYGGR

-260 SGGSV
+260 SGGAV

-312 TMTNGSANWLLG
+312 TMTNGSAKWLLG

-460 NVIGNSVTFNGGS
+460 NVIGNS
-473 VTNNIYGGMSAA
+473 I
-485 GLAQNNSVTMT
+485 
-496 NGSAKWLLGGYSANG
+496 
-511 NVIGNSVNVS
+511 NVS

-545 SSGTVQSNV
+545 SGGTVQSNV

-656 SGSGPI
+656 SGSGSI
-662 TKTGAGT
+662 TKAGAGT

-685 AGTLSIGSDTNIGSG
+685 AGTL
-700 TNTIGNKGTLLLSGN
+700 
-715 GTYTNDWT
+715 
-723 LSGAGSAIATDNNN
+723 
-737 TLSGVLSGNG
+737 
-747 GLTKTG
+747 
-753 AGTLTL
+753 
-759 TGNNTYAGGTA
+759 
-770 INDGTLKGNIASG
+770 KGNIASG
-783 TDLSIAASAIYDGD
+783 TDLSIADSAIYDGD
-797 NKARSVGGLNGGGKI
+797 NKARSVGGLNGAGKI
-812 LNTDGL
+812 LNTNGL

-827 IIDNSNTSLLKNGA
+827 I
-841 GTLTLTGNNA
+841 
-851 YTGSTTISEGT
+851 
-862 LKGNI
+862 
-867 ASGTDLS
+867 
-874 IAASAIYD
+874 
-882 GDNKARSVG
+882 
-891 GLNGGG
+891 
-897 KILNTSGLTV
+897 
-907 QSGTFGGV
+907 
-915 IDNSNTSLIKTG
+915 
-927 AGTLTLTGNNAYTG
+927 
-941 GTTISEGTLKGNIA
+941 
-955 SGTDLSIAASATYDG
+955 
-970 DNKARSVGDLNGGGN
+970 
-985 IFNTDG
+985 
-991 LTVQSGTFDGV
+991 

-1033 EGTLKGN
+1033 
-1040 IASGTDLSIAASATY
+1040 D
-1055 DGANKARSVGGLNGG
+1055 
-1070 GKILNTDG
+1070 
-1078 LTVQSGTFGGVIGNS
+1078 
-1093 NTSLI
+1093 
-1098 KTGAGTLTLTGTN
+1098 
-1111 AYTGSTT
+1111 
-1118 ISEGTL
+1118 GTL

-1133 LSIADSATYDGDNKA
+1133 LSIADSAIYDGDNKA

-1154 NGAGNILNT
+1154 NGAGKILNT
-1163 DGLTVQSGDFAGS
+1163 NGLTVQSGDFAGI
-1176 IDNSNSGLTKTG
+1176 IDNSNTSLTKTG

-1230 DRGSHNHSLDNGIL
+1230 DRGSHNHNLDNGIL
-1244 SVNGANGQSAMYK
+1244 SVNGANSQNAMYK

-1279 LRVTGDADVSGSAC
+1279 LRVTGDADVSGSTY
-1293 NVGLAGGTSL
+1293 NVGLSGGTSL
-1303 ASGSTL
+1303 AAGSTL
-1309 TLLEVDPD
+1309 TLLEVGAG
-1317 KTLTANNLQRGNGI
+1317 KMLTANNLRKGGGI

-1342 TADVN
+1342 TTDVA
-1347 LDPTTRRLNAVTAQ
+1347 LDPTTGRLNAVTAQ

-1372 ALSEGF
+1372 ALPKGF

-1617 AWEHEFDGKARAKT
+1617 AWEHEFDGKARART

-1663 IDLGVQ
+1663 VDLGVQ

>member
-140 EGTVNGNDVSISDS
+140 EGTVNGNDVSIFDS

-201 RVTLD
+201 SVTLD
-206 GAASQTNVIYGGR
+206 GAVSQANVIYGGR

-324 GYSNSGDASGNR
+324 GYSDSGDVSGNS
-336 VEVSGGTLS
+336 VNVSGGTLS

-460 NVIGNSVTFNGGS
+460 NVIGNS
-473 VTNNIYGGMSAA
+473 I
-485 GLAQNNSVTMT
+485 
-496 NGSAKWLLGGYSANG
+496 
-511 NVIGNSVNVS
+511 NVS

-545 SSGTVQSNV
+545 SGGTVQSNV

-656 SGSGPI
+656 SGSGSI
-662 TKTGAGT
+662 TKAGAGT

-723 LSGAGSAIATDNNN
+723 LSGAGSAIATDNN

-747 GLTKTG
+747 GLTKKG
-753 AGTLTL
+753 GGILTL
-759 TGNNTYAGGTA
+759 TGNNAYTGSTT
-770 INDGTLKGNIASG
+770 ISEGTLKGNIASG

-827 IIDNSNTSLLKNGA
+827 IIDNSNTSL
-841 GTLTLTGNNA
+841 
-851 YTGSTTISEGT
+851 
-862 LKGNI
+862 
-867 ASGTDLS
+867 
-874 IAASAIYD
+874 
-882 GDNKARSVG
+882 
-891 GLNGGG
+891 
-897 KILNTSGLTV
+897 
-907 QSGTFGGV
+907 
-915 IDNSNTSLIKTG
+915 
-927 AGTLTLTGNNAYTG
+927 
-941 GTTISEGTLKGNIA
+941 
-955 SGTDLSIAASATYDG
+955 
-970 DNKARSVGDLNGGGN
+970 
-985 IFNTDG
+985 
-991 LTVQSGTFDGV
+991 
-1002 IDNSNTSLTKTG
+1002 
-1014 AGTLTLT
+1014 
-1021 GNNAYTG
+1021 
-1028 STTIS
+1028 
-1033 EGTLKGN
+1033 
-1040 IASGTDLSIAASATY
+1040 
-1055 DGANKARSVGGLNGG
+1055 
-1070 GKILNTDG
+1070 
-1078 LTVQSGTFGGVIGNS
+1078 
-1093 NTSLI
+1093 
-1098 KTGAGTLTLTGTN
+1098 
-1111 AYTGSTT
+1111 
-1118 ISEGTL
+1118 
-1124 KGNIASGTD
+1124 
-1133 LSIADSATYDGDNKA
+1133 
-1148 RSVGGL
+1148 
-1154 NGAGNILNT
+1154 
-1163 DGLTVQSGDFAGS
+1163 
-1176 IDNSNSGLTKTG
+1176 TKTG

-1230 DRGSHNHSLDNGIL
+1230 DRGSHNHNLDNGIL
-1244 SVNGANGQSAMYK
+1244 SVNGANSQNAMYK

-1279 LRVTGDADVSGSAC
+1279 LRVTGDADVSGSTY
-1293 NVGLAGGTSL
+1293 NVGLSGGTSL
-1303 ASGSTL
+1303 AAGSTL
-1309 TLLEVDPD
+1309 TLLEVGAG
-1317 KTLTANNLQRGNGI
+1317 KMLTANNLRKGGGI

-1342 TADVN
+1342 TTDVA
-1347 LDPTTRRLNAVTAQ
+1347 LDPTTGRLNAVTAQ

-1372 ALSEGF
+1372 ALPKGF

-1617 AWEHEFDGKARAKT
+1617 AWEHEFDVNSPART
-1631 NGFDIDAPNLRGNT
+1631 NGFDIDALNPRGNT

-1663 IDLGVQ
+1663 VDLGVQ

>member
-1 MTHRFRFTCTRLLPA
+1 MAHRFRFTCTRLLPA

-36 DVTYPGSN
+36 DVTYPGSS
-44 LDKGPLWNIDNSL
+44 LDKSPLWQAINDCL

-64 DNVVTINSGNVGG
+64 DNKVTINSGNVSG

-111 NNGAVTDN
+111 NNGAVTGN
-119 NVSISGFGSVLG
+119 KVSISGFGSVLG

-140 EGTVNGNDVSISDS
+140 EGTVSGNNVSIFDS
-154 GSVTGNVL
+154 GSVNRNVL

-201 RVTLD
+201 SVTLD
-206 GAASQTNVIYGGR
+206 GAASQANVIYGGR

-236 VTLGIFGGIATADGG
+236 VTLGIFGGIATVDGG

-265 GEHLIGGY
+265 GQHLIGGY

-324 GYSNSGDASGNR
+324 GYSDSGDASGNR

-384 GNSLALHS
+384 GNSLAIRS

-435 LAQNNSVTMTNGSAK
+435 LAQSNSVIMTNGSAN
-450 WLLGGYSANG
+450 WLLGGYSDSG
-460 NVIGNSVTFNGGS
+460 DVS
-473 VTNNIYGGMSAA
+473 
-485 GLAQNNSVTMT
+485 
-496 NGSAKWLLGGYSANG
+496 
-511 NVIGNSVNVS
+511 GNSVNVS

-545 SSGTVQSNV
+545 SGGTVQSNV

-576 ADLSTATVA
+576 TDLSTATVA

-623 ANIGELDSTPT
+623 ANIGGLESAPT
-634 GSALSGV
+634 GSTLSGV

-656 SGSGPI
+656 SGSGSI
-662 TKTGAGT
+662 TKAGAGT

-685 AGTLSIGSDTNIGSG
+685 AGTLSIVSDTNIGSG
-700 TNTIGNKGTLLLSGN
+700 TNTIGTKGTLLLSGN

-753 AGTLTL
+753 TGTLTL

-783 TDLSIAASAIYDGD
+783 TDLSIAAGAIYDGD
-797 NKARSVGGLNGGGKI
+797 NKARSVDGLNGGGKL
-812 LNTDGL
+812 LNTSGL

-827 IIDNSNTSLLKNGA
+827 IIDNSNTSLTKTGA

-874 IAASAIYD
+874 IADNATYD
-882 GDNKARSVG
+882 GANKARSVG
-891 GLNGGG
+891 G
-897 KILNTSGLTV
+897 
-907 QSGTFGGV
+907 
-915 IDNSNTSLIKTG
+915 
-927 AGTLTLTGNNAYTG
+927 
-941 GTTISEGTLKGNIA
+941 
-955 SGTDLSIAASATYDG
+955 
-970 DNKARSVGDLNGGGN
+970 LNGGGN

-991 LTVQSGTFDGV
+991 LTVQSGDFAGI

-1078 LTVQSGTFGGVIGNS
+1078 LTVQNGTFGGVIDNS
-1093 NTSLI
+1093 NTS
-1098 KTGAGTLTLTGTN
+1098 
-1111 AYTGSTT
+1111 
-1118 ISEGTL
+1118 
-1124 KGNIASGTD
+1124 
-1133 LSIADSATYDGDNKA
+1133 
-1148 RSVGGL
+1148 
-1154 NGAGNILNT
+1154 
-1163 DGLTVQSGDFAGS
+1163 
-1176 IDNSNSGLTKTG
+1176 LTKTG

-1230 DRGSHNHSLDNGIL
+1230 DRGSHNHNLDNGIL
-1244 SVNGANGQSAMYK
+1244 SVNGANSQSAMYK

-1279 LRVTGDADVSGSAC
+1279 LRVTGDTDVSGSAY
-1293 NVGLAGGTSL
+1293 NVGLSGGTSL
-1303 ASGSTL
+1303 AAGSTL
-1309 TLLEVDPD
+1309 TLLEVGAG
-1317 KTLTANNLQRGNGI
+1317 KMLTANNLRKGGGI

-1342 TADVN
+1342 TTDVA
-1347 LDPTTRRLNAVTAQ
+1347 LDPTTGRLNAVTAQ

-1408 DAERHGFAGFGAL
+1408 DAERHGFAGFGVL

>member
-16 CALAALLVG
+16 CALAALLAG

-36 DVTYPGSN
+36 DITYPGSS
-44 LDKGPLWNIDNSL
+44 LDKSPLWQAINDCL

-64 DNVVTINSGNVGG
+64 DNKVTINSGNVSG

-111 NNGAVTDN
+111 NNGAVTGN
-119 NVSISGFGSVLG
+119 KVSISGFGSVLG

-140 EGTVNGNDVSISDS
+140 EGTVNGNDVSIFDS

-201 RVTLD
+201 SVTLD
-206 GAASQTNVIYGGR
+206 GAASQANVIYGGR

-227 NAVVMKNGS
+227 NAVVMKNGN
-236 VTLGIFGGIATADGG
+236 VALGIFGGIATADGG

-273 VQNGSGAA
+273 VQNGNGEAS
-281 TGNSVIFNGGSV
+281 GNSVIFNGGSV

-312 TMTNGSANWLLG
+312 TMTNGSAKWLLG

-384 GNSLALHS
+384 GNSLTIRS

-411 SDNSVT
+411 SD
-417 FNGGSVTNNIYGG
+417 
-430 MSAAG
+430 
-435 LAQNNSVTMTNGSAK
+435 
-450 WLLGGYSANG
+450 
-460 NVIGNSVTFNGGS
+460 NSVTFNGGS

-656 SGSGPI
+656 SGSGSI

-783 TDLSIAASAIYDGD
+783 TDLSIAASAIYGGD
-797 NKARSVGGLNGGGKI
+797 NKAHSVGGLNGGGKI

-827 IIDNSNTSLLKNGA
+827 IIDNSNTSLTKTGA

-851 YTGSTTISEGT
+851 YTGSTTIS
-862 LKGNI
+862 
-867 ASGTDLS
+867 D
-874 IAASAIYD
+874 
-882 GDNKARSVG
+882 
-891 GLNGGG
+891 
-897 KILNTSGLTV
+897 
-907 QSGTFGGV
+907 
-915 IDNSNTSLIKTG
+915 
-927 AGTLTLTGNNAYTG
+927 
-941 GTTISEGTLKGNIA
+941 GTLKGNIA

-970 DNKARSVGDLNGGGN
+970 DNKARSVGGLNGGGK
-985 IFNTDG
+985 ILNTDG
-991 LTVQSGTFDGV
+991 LTVQNGTFGGV

-1021 GNNAYTG
+1021 RNNAYTG
-1028 STTIS
+1028 GTTIS

-1040 IASGTDLSIAASATY
+1040 IASGTDLSIVDNATY
-1055 DGANKARSVGGLNGG
+1055 DGDNKARSVGGLNGG
-1070 GKILNTDG
+1070 GNILNTDG

-1437 SLSLLTGLAWGIDLA
+1437 SLSLLTGLSWGIDLA

-1617 AWEHEFDGKARAKT
+1617 AWEHEFDGKARATT
-1631 NGFDIDAPNLRGNT
+1631 NGFDIDAPNLHGNT

-1669 GYTGKHEGVTGSL
+1669 GYTGKREGVTGSL

>member
-140 EGTVNGNDVSISDS
+140 EGTVNGNDVSIFDS

-201 RVTLD
+201 SVTLD
-206 GAASQTNVIYGGR
+206 GAASQANVIYGGR

-227 NAVVMKNGS
+227 NAVVMKNGN

-260 SGGSV
+260 SGGAV

-312 TMTNGSANWLLG
+312 TMTNGSAKWLLG

-352 TTSGNA
+352 TAIGNA

-384 GNSLALHS
+384 GNSLTIRS

-411 SDNSVT
+411 S
-417 FNGGSVTNNIYGG
+417 
-430 MSAAG
+430 
-435 LAQNNSVTMTNGSAK
+435 
-450 WLLGGYSANG
+450 
-460 NVIGNSVTFNGGS
+460 GNSVTFNGGS

-485 GLAQNNSVTMT
+485 GLAQSNSVIMT
-496 NGSAKWLLGGYSANG
+496 NGSANWLLGGYSDSG
-511 NVIGNSVNVS
+511 DVSGNSVNVS

-545 SSGTVQSNV
+545 SGGTVQSNV

-576 ADLSTATVA
+576 ADLSGAVVV
-585 GGISSSDAFTGNTLN
+585 GGSSPDGDAFTGNTLN
-600 KNSDAAVHIARNF
+600 KNSDAAVNIARNF
-613 ASVNFGYSGN
+613 ASVNFGYSGT

-656 SGSGPI
+656 SGSGSI

-783 TDLSIAASAIYDGD
+783 TDLSIAASAIYGGD
-797 NKARSVGGLNGGGKI
+797 NKAHSVGGLNGGGKI

-827 IIDNSNTSLLKNGA
+827 
-841 GTLTLTGNNA
+841 
-851 YTGSTTISEGT
+851 
-862 LKGNI
+862 
-867 ASGTDLS
+867 
-874 IAASAIYD
+874 
-882 GDNKARSVG
+882 
-891 GLNGGG
+891 
-897 KILNTSGLTV
+897 
-907 QSGTFGGV
+907 F
-915 IDNSNTSLIKTG
+915 
-927 AGTLTLTGNNAYTG
+927 
-941 GTTISEGTLKGNIA
+941 
-955 SGTDLSIAASATYDG
+955 
-970 DNKARSVGDLNGGGN
+970 
-985 IFNTDG
+985 
-991 LTVQSGTFDGV
+991 

-1055 DGANKARSVGGLNGG
+1055 DGDNKARSVGGLNGG
-1070 GKILNTDG
+1070 GKILNTDGLTVQNGTFGGVIDNSNTSLTKTGAGTLTLTRNNAYTGGTTISEGTLKGNIASGTDLSIVDNATYDGDNKARSVGGLNGGGNILNTDG

-1437 SLSLLTGLAWGIDLA
+1437 SLSLLTGLSWGIDLA

-1617 AWEHEFDGKARAKT
+1617 AWEHEFDGKARATT
-1631 NGFDIDAPNLRGNT
+1631 NGFDIDAPNLHGNT

-1669 GYTGKHEGVTGSL
+1669 GYTGKREGVTGSL

>member
-119 NVSISGFGSVLG
+119 NVAISGFGSVLG

-140 EGTVNGNDVSISDS
+140 EGTVNGNDVSIFDS

-260 SGGSV
+260 SGGAV

-324 GYSNSGDASGNR
+324 GYSDSGDVSGNS
-336 VEVSGGTLS
+336 VNVSGGTLS

-384 GNSLALHS
+384 GNSLAIRS

-411 SDNSVT
+411 SGNSVT
-417 FNGGSVTNNIYGG
+417 FNGGSVANNIYGG

-435 LAQNNSVTMTNGSAK
+435 LVQSNSVIMTNGSAK
-450 WLLGGYSANG
+450 WLLGGYS
-460 NVIGNSVTFNGGS
+460 NSGDVS
-473 VTNNIYGGMSAA
+473 
-485 GLAQNNSVTMT
+485 
-496 NGSAKWLLGGYSANG
+496 
-511 NVIGNSVNVS
+511 GNSVNVS

-545 SSGTVQSNV
+545 SGGTVQSNV

-656 SGSGPI
+656 SGSGSI

-783 TDLSIAASAIYDGD
+783 TDLSIAASTTYDGD
-797 NKARSVGGLNGGGKI
+797 NKARSVGGLNGGG
-812 LNTDGL
+812 N
-818 TVQSGDFAG
+818 
-827 IIDNSNTSLLKNGA
+827 
-841 GTLTLTGNNA
+841 
-851 YTGSTTISEGT
+851 
-862 LKGNI
+862 
-867 ASGTDLS
+867 
-874 IAASAIYD
+874 
-882 GDNKARSVG
+882 
-891 GLNGGG
+891 
-897 KILNTSGLTV
+897 
-907 QSGTFGGV
+907 
-915 IDNSNTSLIKTG
+915 
-927 AGTLTLTGNNAYTG
+927 
-941 GTTISEGTLKGNIA
+941 
-955 SGTDLSIAASATYDG
+955 
-970 DNKARSVGDLNGGGN
+970 
-985 IFNTDG
+985 
-991 LTVQSGTFDGV
+991 
-1002 IDNSNTSLTKTG
+1002 
-1014 AGTLTLT
+1014 
-1021 GNNAYTG
+1021 
-1028 STTIS
+1028 
-1033 EGTLKGN
+1033 
-1040 IASGTDLSIAASATY
+1040 
-1055 DGANKARSVGGLNGG
+1055 
-1070 GKILNTDG
+1070 ILNTDG

-1098 KTGAGTLTLTGTN
+1098 KTGAGTLTLTGNN

-1212 LGSDLTSN
+1212 LGNDLTSN

-1617 AWEHEFDGKARAKT
+1617 AWEHEFDGKARATT
-1631 NGFDIDAPNLRGNT
+1631 NGFDIDAPNLHGNT

>member
-44 LDKGPLWNIDNSL
+44 LDKGPLWNIGNSL

-64 DNVVTINSGNVGG
+64 DNKVTINSGNVSG

-111 NNGAVTDN
+111 NNGAVTGN

-201 RVTLD
+201 SVTLD
-206 GAASQTNVIYGGR
+206 GAASQANVIYGGR

-236 VTLGIFGGIATADGG
+236 VTLGIFGGIATVDGG

-260 SGGSV
+260 SGGAV

-273 VQNGSGAA
+273 VQNGNGAA

-324 GYSNSGDASGNR
+324 GYSDSGDASGNR

-435 LAQNNSVTMTNGSAK
+435 LAQNNSVIMTNGSA
-450 WLLGGYSANG
+450 N
-460 NVIGNSVTFNGGS
+460 
-473 VTNNIYGGMSAA
+473 
-485 GLAQNNSVTMT
+485 
-496 NGSAKWLLGGYSANG
+496 WLLGGYSANG

-521 GGTLTG
+521 GG
-527 VSGGESNSGS
+527 ESNSGS

-545 SSGTVQSNV
+545 SGGTVQSNV

-656 SGSGPI
+656 SGSGSI

-818 TVQSGDFAG
+818 TVQSG
-827 IIDNSNTSLLKNGA
+827 
-841 GTLTLTGNNA
+841 
-851 YTGSTTISEGT
+851 
-862 LKGNI
+862 
-867 ASGTDLS
+867 
-874 IAASAIYD
+874 
-882 GDNKARSVG
+882 
-891 GLNGGG
+891 
-897 KILNTSGLTV
+897 
-907 QSGTFGGV
+907 
-915 IDNSNTSLIKTG
+915 
-927 AGTLTLTGNNAYTG
+927 
-941 GTTISEGTLKGNIA
+941 
-955 SGTDLSIAASATYDG
+955 
-970 DNKARSVGDLNGGGN
+970 
-985 IFNTDG
+985 
-991 LTVQSGTFDGV
+991 
-1002 IDNSNTSLTKTG
+1002 
-1014 AGTLTLT
+1014 
-1021 GNNAYTG
+1021 
-1028 STTIS
+1028 
-1033 EGTLKGN
+1033 
-1040 IASGTDLSIAASATY
+1040 
-1055 DGANKARSVGGLNGG
+1055 
-1070 GKILNTDG
+1070 
-1078 LTVQSGTFGGVIGNS
+1078 TFGGVIGNS

-1098 KTGAGTLTLTGTN
+1098 
-1111 AYTGSTT
+1111 
-1118 ISEGTL
+1118 
-1124 KGNIASGTD
+1124 
-1133 LSIADSATYDGDNKA
+1133 
-1148 RSVGGL
+1148 
-1154 NGAGNILNT
+1154 
-1163 DGLTVQSGDFAGS
+1163 
-1176 IDNSNSGLTKTG
+1176 KTG

-1244 SVNGANGQSAMYK
+1244 SVNGANSQSAMYK

-1279 LRVTGDADVSGSAC
+1279 LRVTGDADVSGSAY

-1347 LDPTTRRLNAVTAQ
+1347 LDPTTGRLNAVTAQ

-1372 ALSEGF
+1372 ALPEGF

-1498 DFVNIGPGRF
+1498 DFVNTGPGRF